1 MKFMSIDIETYSDID
16 INKAGVYRY
25 VDTDAF
31 KILLFAY
38 SVDGGPVQLI
48 DLTRG
53 DSIPKE
59 IVKALSDKSVT
70 KWAYNANFERVALSR
85 FLGMP
90 TGQYLDP
97 EGWKCSMVW
106 AATLGLPMG
115 LAKVGEVLALDKQKM
130 SEGRGL
136 IYKFCKPDKKTG
148 QRVMPEEFPED
159 WETFRRY
166 NIRDVET
173 EMGIQKM
180 ISPFPCSDELW
191 QEYWTD
197 QRINDRGVEVDLTL
211 AKNAVAMDAEISE
224 NLMEKMRSLTGIDN
238 PRSTSQLD
246 MWLREHGC
254 DMVSLGKKDVAQVI
268 EETDDPLI
276 RKVLSLR
283 LLIAKS
289 SVKKYTKMLDAT
301 CSDGRARGM
310 FQFYGAMRTGRFA
323 GRLLQ
328 LQNLPQNH
336 IENIELVR
344 ELARRGDLE
353 ALSVMFD
360 SVPDILSQLIRTA
373 FVAREG
379 SRFIVADFSAIEA
392 RVIAWLAGE
401 EWRMKA
407 FADGKDIYCASAS
420 AMFGVPVVKHGINGE
435 LRQKGKVAELACIAE
450 GQLVLTN
457 HGEKTI
463 ETVTTDDLVWDG
475 EQWVAHE
482 GVIYR
487 GIKEVM
493 TYEGLTATPDHLVY
507 VEGQKEPMDFRI
519 ATTRRAHL
527 IQTAARGAALW
538 LGEDHISREKME
550 RKIQPLLRA
559 DRMHRM
565 PRETM
570 DRAEQSNCGKI
581 ERLPELLTE
590 ESYTA
595 LARQETNSSQ
605 TEMHKSKGRQLQK
618 LRRQRDRVQVRVCH
632 RRGTIHSRKYGT
644 STQGIRTRS
653 YRYQWQLRARKSEIY
668 IAQREPSEQAL
679 NRSESLGPEILA
691 VQLQRSNTQAETRV
705 DQTADHSG
713 REESCQK
720 ETQVLATY
728 SGKTRVYDIRNAGP
742 HHRYTVS
749 GKLVHNCG
757 YGGSVGALK
766 AFGADKMG
774 LTETEM
780 QSIVDNWRASSPRIV
795 QLWWNVDRA
804 IKQTLEDGTT
814 HRTHGLMF
822 SLQKGILF
830 IRLPSGRSLA
840 YVKPRLIDGK
850 ITYEGVSSNKGW
862 ARLESYGPKFV
873 ENCLAEGTQVLTD
886 RGWIEIQNVTTKDA
900 LWDGEQWVSH
910 EGLINKGIQ
919 EVINIDGA
927 LMTPDHKVLT
937 QEGWKNAPS
946 CKGLKRYE
954 VKQPNSDRVRRV
966 EREEIPVEGKMRLWE
981 RVHHDCRA
989 FFRRK
994 AEILRL
1000 LERKANKHCKRN
1012 PQALQT
1018 PFIPCLAFNE
1028 GTLHGSYSSSLGQL
1042 WRQGNQSLRQMARI
1056 IREFLGGYV
1065 TNLPERANAGQNRR
1079 EWELHSRELQMG
1091 GLQNPVQ
1098 KQTSKYTDRY
1108 TLGQDNCERGCRSF
1122 RNRGH
1127 NAPLQNTAWLDDRYL
1142 VRKTGLKKQVY
1153 DLKNAGPNHRFT
1165 IKTEAGPMIVHN
1177 CVQAISRDLLLNAM
1191 KQVGPDARICMHIH
1205 DELVIEAD
1213 SSVKLDDIC
1222 KKMAQVPEWADGLL
1236 LRADG
1241 YETKFY
1247 LKD

>member
-1 MKFMSIDIETYSDID
+1 MRFMSIDIETYSDID

-53 DSIPKE
+53 DSLPKE
-59 IVKALSDKSVT
+59 IVKALSNKSVT

-148 QRVMPEEFPED
+148 LRVMPEEFPED

-197 QRINDRGVEVDLTL
+197 QQINDRGVEVDLTL
-211 AKNAVAMDAEISE
+211 ARNAVAMDAEISKK
-224 NLMEKMRSLTGIDN
+224 LMEKMRSLTGIDN

-283 LLIAKS
+283 LLISKS

-336 IENIELVR
+336 IENIGLVR

-407 FADGKDIYCASAS
+407 FAEGKDIYCASAS

-435 LRQKGKVAELACIAE
+435 LRQKGKVAELA
-450 GQLVLTN
+450 
-457 HGEKTI
+457 
-463 ETVTTDDLVWDG
+463 
-475 EQWVAHE
+475 
-482 GVIYR
+482 
-487 GIKEVM
+487 
-493 TYEGLTATPDHLVY
+493 
-507 VEGQKEPMDFRI
+507 
-519 ATTRRAHL
+519 
-527 IQTAARGAALW
+527 
-538 LGEDHISREKME
+538 
-550 RKIQPLLRA
+550 
-559 DRMHRM
+559 
-565 PRETM
+565 
-570 DRAEQSNCGKI
+570 
-581 ERLPELLTE
+581 
-590 ESYTA
+590 
-595 LARQETNSSQ
+595 
-605 TEMHKSKGRQLQK
+605 
-618 LRRQRDRVQVRVCH
+618 
-632 RRGTIHSRKYGT
+632 
-644 STQGIRTRS
+644 
-653 YRYQWQLRARKSEIY
+653 
-668 IAQREPSEQAL
+668 
-679 NRSESLGPEILA
+679 
-691 VQLQRSNTQAETRV
+691 
-705 DQTADHSG
+705 
-713 REESCQK
+713 
-720 ETQVLATY
+720 
-728 SGKTRVYDIRNAGP
+728 
-742 HHRYTVS
+742 
-749 GKLVHNCG
+749 CG

-873 ENCLAEGTQVLTD
+873 ENIT
-886 RGWIEIQNVTTKDA
+886 
-900 LWDGEQWVSH
+900 
-910 EGLINKGIQ
+910 
-919 EVINIDGA
+919 
-927 LMTPDHKVLT
+927 
-937 QEGWKNAPS
+937 
-946 CKGLKRYE
+946 
-954 VKQPNSDRVRRV
+954 
-966 EREEIPVEGKMRLWE
+966 
-981 RVHHDCRA
+981 
-989 FFRRK
+989 
-994 AEILRL
+994 
-1000 LERKANKHCKRN
+1000 
-1012 PQALQT
+1012 
-1018 PFIPCLAFNE
+1018 
-1028 GTLHGSYSSSLGQL
+1028 
-1042 WRQGNQSLRQMARI
+1042 
-1056 IREFLGGYV
+1056 
-1065 TNLPERANAGQNRR
+1065 
-1079 EWELHSRELQMG
+1079 
-1091 GLQNPVQ
+1091 
-1098 KQTSKYTDRY
+1098 
-1108 TLGQDNCERGCRSF
+1108 
-1122 RNRGH
+1122 
-1127 NAPLQNTAWLDDRYL
+1127 
-1142 VRKTGLKKQVY
+1142 
-1153 DLKNAGPNHRFT
+1153 
-1165 IKTEAGPMIVHN
+1165 
-1177 CVQAISRDLLLNAM
+1177 QAISRDLLLNAM
-1191 KQVGPDARICMHIH
+1191 KQVGPEARICMHIH

-1222 KKMAQVPEWADGLL
+1222 KKMAQVPEWAEGLL

>member
-1 MKFMSIDIETYSDID
+1 MRFMSIDIETYSDID
-16 INKAGVYRY
+16 INKSGVYRY

-191 QEYWTD
+191 HEYWTD
-197 QRINDRGVEVDLTL
+197 QRINDRGVEVELTL
-211 AKNAVAMDAEISE
+211 AKNAVAMDAEISK
-224 NLMEKMRSLTGIDN
+224 NLMEKMRALTGIDN

-246 MWLREHGC
+246 LWLREHGC

-283 LLIAKS
+283 LLISKS

-336 IENIELVR
+336 IENIGLVR

-401 EWRMKA
+401 DWRMKA
-407 FADGKDIYCASAS
+407 FAEGKDIYCASAS

-435 LRQKGKVAELACIAE
+435 LRQKGKVAELA
-450 GQLVLTN
+450 
-457 HGEKTI
+457 
-463 ETVTTDDLVWDG
+463 
-475 EQWVAHE
+475 
-482 GVIYR
+482 
-487 GIKEVM
+487 
-493 TYEGLTATPDHLVY
+493 
-507 VEGQKEPMDFRI
+507 
-519 ATTRRAHL
+519 
-527 IQTAARGAALW
+527 
-538 LGEDHISREKME
+538 
-550 RKIQPLLRA
+550 
-559 DRMHRM
+559 
-565 PRETM
+565 
-570 DRAEQSNCGKI
+570 
-581 ERLPELLTE
+581 
-590 ESYTA
+590 
-595 LARQETNSSQ
+595 
-605 TEMHKSKGRQLQK
+605 
-618 LRRQRDRVQVRVCH
+618 
-632 RRGTIHSRKYGT
+632 
-644 STQGIRTRS
+644 
-653 YRYQWQLRARKSEIY
+653 
-668 IAQREPSEQAL
+668 
-679 NRSESLGPEILA
+679 
-691 VQLQRSNTQAETRV
+691 
-705 DQTADHSG
+705 
-713 REESCQK
+713 
-720 ETQVLATY
+720 
-728 SGKTRVYDIRNAGP
+728 
-742 HHRYTVS
+742 
-749 GKLVHNCG
+749 CG

-795 QLWWNVDRA
+795 QLWWDVDRA

-873 ENCLAEGTQVLTD
+873 ENIT
-886 RGWIEIQNVTTKDA
+886 
-900 LWDGEQWVSH
+900 
-910 EGLINKGIQ
+910 
-919 EVINIDGA
+919 
-927 LMTPDHKVLT
+927 
-937 QEGWKNAPS
+937 
-946 CKGLKRYE
+946 
-954 VKQPNSDRVRRV
+954 
-966 EREEIPVEGKMRLWE
+966 
-981 RVHHDCRA
+981 
-989 FFRRK
+989 
-994 AEILRL
+994 
-1000 LERKANKHCKRN
+1000 
-1012 PQALQT
+1012 
-1018 PFIPCLAFNE
+1018 
-1028 GTLHGSYSSSLGQL
+1028 
-1042 WRQGNQSLRQMARI
+1042 
-1056 IREFLGGYV
+1056 
-1065 TNLPERANAGQNRR
+1065 
-1079 EWELHSRELQMG
+1079 
-1091 GLQNPVQ
+1091 
-1098 KQTSKYTDRY
+1098 
-1108 TLGQDNCERGCRSF
+1108 
-1122 RNRGH
+1122 
-1127 NAPLQNTAWLDDRYL
+1127 
-1142 VRKTGLKKQVY
+1142 
-1153 DLKNAGPNHRFT
+1153 
-1165 IKTEAGPMIVHN
+1165 
-1177 CVQAISRDLLLNAM
+1177 QAISRDLLLNAM
-1191 KQVGPDARICMHIH
+1191 KQVGPEARICMHIH

-1213 SSVKLDDIC
+1213 NSVKLDDIC
-1222 KKMAQVPEWADGLL
+1222 KKMAQVPEWAEGLL

>member
-1 MKFMSIDIETYSDID
+1 MRFMSIDIETYSDID

-53 DSIPKE
+53 DCIPKE

-115 LAKVGEVLALDKQKM
+115 LAKVGEVLDLDKKKM
-130 SEGRGL
+130 SEGRDL
-136 IYKFCKPDKKTG
+136 IRKFCIPDKKTG
-148 QRVMPEEFPED
+148 KRVMPEEFPED

-173 EMGIQKM
+173 EMGIQRR
-180 ISPFPCSDELW
+180 ISAFPCSDELW
-191 QEYWTD
+191 REYWID

-211 AKNAVAMDAEISE
+211 AKSAVEMSGVLSQDLKER
-224 NLMEKMRSLTGIDN
+224 MRDLTGLEN
-238 PRSTSQLD
+238 PNSTAQLD
-246 MWLREHGC
+246 LWLREHGV
-254 DMVSLGKKDVAQVI
+254 DMDSLGKKDVAAVI
-268 EETDDPLI
+268 DATDDPI
-276 RKVLSLR
+276 IKEVLQLR
-283 LLIAKS
+283 LQSAKS
-289 SVKKYTKMLDAT
+289 SVKKYETMLRAT

-336 IENIELVR
+336 IENIGLVR

-407 FADGKDIYCASAS
+407 FAEGKDIYCASAS

-457 HGEKTI
+457 HGEKPI

-475 EQWVAHE
+475 EQWVTHE
-482 GVIYR
+482 GVIYK
-487 GIKEVM
+487 GIRTVY
-493 TYEGLTATPDHLVY
+493 TYQGLTATLDHKVFLNDSSKPVMLQEAVAY
-507 VEGQKEPMDFRI
+507 RKDLKDATQEKKEIDKRKECSV
-519 ATTRRAHL
+519 ATA
-527 IQTAARGAALW
+527 
-538 LGEDHISREKME
+538 K
-550 RKIQPLLRA
+550 
-559 DRMHRM
+559 
-565 PRETM
+565 
-570 DRAEQSNCGKI
+570 
-581 ERLPELLTE
+581 
-590 ESYTA
+590 
-595 LARQETNSSQ
+595 
-605 TEMHKSKGRQLQK
+605 
-618 LRRQRDRVQVRVCH
+618 
-632 RRGTIHSRKYGT
+632 
-644 STQGIRTRS
+644 
-653 YRYQWQLRARKSEIY
+653 
-668 IAQREPSEQAL
+668 
-679 NRSESLGPEILA
+679 
-691 VQLQRSNTQAETRV
+691 
-705 DQTADHSG
+705 
-713 REESCQK
+713 
-720 ETQVLATY
+720 
-728 SGKTRVYDIRNAGP
+728 VYDIMNAGP

-873 ENCLAEGTQVLTD
+873 ENCLAEGTHVLTG

-910 EGLINKGIQ
+910 DGLINKGIQ

-937 QEGWKNAPS
+937 QEGWKNASS
-946 CKGLKRYE
+946 CEGLKRHE
-954 VKQPNSDRVRRV
+954 VKLPNSDRVRGV

-1000 LERKANKHCKRN
+1000 HERKANKHCKRN

-1098 KQTSKYTDRY
+1098 KQTRKYTDRY

-1153 DLKNAGPNHRFT
+1153 DLKNAGPNHCFT

-1177 CVQAISRDLLLNAM
+1177 CVQGISRDLLLNAM

-1222 KKMAQVPEWADGLL
+1222 QKMARVPEWAEGLL

>member
-1 MKFMSIDIETYSDID
+1 MRFMSIDIETYSDID

-59 IVKALSDKSVT
+59 IVKALSEKSIT

-97 EGWKCSMVW
+97 VGWKCSMVW

-148 QRVMPEEFPED
+148 LRVMPEEFPED

-197 QRINDRGVEVDLTL
+197 QQINDRGVEVDLTL
-211 AKNAVAMDAEISE
+211 ARNAVAMDAEISKK
-224 NLMEKMRSLTGIDN
+224 LMEKMRSLTGIDN

-283 LLIAKS
+283 LLISKS

-336 IENIELVR
+336 IENIGLVR
-344 ELARRGDLE
+344 ELARRGDLD

-407 FADGKDIYCASAS
+407 FAEGKDIYCASAS
-420 AMFGVPVVKHGINGE
+420 AMFGVPVVKHGVNGE

-457 HGEKTI
+457 HGEKPI
-463 ETVTTDDLVWDG
+463 ETVATDDLVWDG

-482 GVIYR
+482 GVIYK
-487 GIKEVM
+487 GIRTIY
-493 TYEGLTATPDHLVY
+493 TYQGLTATLDHQVFINGSSKPVMFQEAVAYRKDLKDATRKK
-507 VEGQKEPMDFRI
+507 KEIDKRKECSV
-519 ATTRRAHL
+519 ATA
-527 IQTAARGAALW
+527 
-538 LGEDHISREKME
+538 K
-550 RKIQPLLRA
+550 
-559 DRMHRM
+559 
-565 PRETM
+565 
-570 DRAEQSNCGKI
+570 
-581 ERLPELLTE
+581 
-590 ESYTA
+590 
-595 LARQETNSSQ
+595 
-605 TEMHKSKGRQLQK
+605 
-618 LRRQRDRVQVRVCH
+618 
-632 RRGTIHSRKYGT
+632 
-644 STQGIRTRS
+644 
-653 YRYQWQLRARKSEIY
+653 
-668 IAQREPSEQAL
+668 
-679 NRSESLGPEILA
+679 
-691 VQLQRSNTQAETRV
+691 
-705 DQTADHSG
+705 
-713 REESCQK
+713 
-720 ETQVLATY
+720 
-728 SGKTRVYDIRNAGP
+728 VYDIMNAGP
-742 HHRYTVS
+742 NHRYTVS

-766 AFGADKMG
+766 AFGAEKMG

-795 QLWWNVDRA
+795 QLWWDVDRA
-804 IKQTLEDGTT
+804 IRQTLEDGTT
-814 HRTHGLMF
+814 HTTHGLMF

-862 ARLESYGPKFV
+862 SRLESYGPKFV
-873 ENCLAEGTQVLTD
+873 ENCLAEGTRVLTD

-900 LWDGEQWVSH
+900 LWDGEQWVSN

-927 LMTPDHKVLT
+927 LMTPNHKVLT
-937 QEGWKNAPS
+937 QEGWKNAAT
-946 CKGLKRYE
+946 CEGLNRYE
-954 VKQPNSDRVRRV
+954 VRIPNSFELCRKECKRTLTDKS
-966 EREEIPVEGKMRLWE
+966 KMRLW
-981 RVHHDCRA
+981 
-989 FFRRK
+989 
-994 AEILRL
+994 
-1000 LERKANKHCKRN
+1000 KRN
-1012 PQALQT
+1012 YFEGIKL
-1018 PFIPCLAFNE
+1018 FIWPLEVVWMQKNRYDSSRDNYSWEETSSFIQNM
-1028 GTLHGSYSSSLGQL
+1028 GSHEKKMFKQKMQKLEKL
-1042 WRQGNQSLRQMARI
+1042 WRQGDQGLRQMVKFI
-1056 IREFLGGYV
+1056 SEFLGRYV
-1065 TNLPERANAGQNRR
+1065 FWIQERAVFRPHRCQR
-1079 EWELHSRELQMG
+1079 ELLSRELQMG
-1091 GLQNPVQ
+1091 GLQNPGQ
-1098 KQTSKYTDRY
+1098 KQEKLKIFKNPVGRYNTS
-1108 TLGQDNCERGCRSF
+1108 GSRGEIKDSSSHVTKK
-1122 RNRGH
+1122 NISAMARGYVIYK
-1127 NAPLQNTAWLDDRYL
+1127 AKSSKP
-1142 VRKTGLKKQVY
+1142 VY

-1165 IKTEAGPMIVHN
+1165 IRTEAGPMIVHN
-1177 CVQAISRDLLLNAM
+1177 CVQGISRDLLLNAM
-1191 KQVGPDARICMHIH
+1191 KQVGPEARICMHIH

-1222 KKMAQVPEWADGLL
+1222 KKMAQVPEWAEGLL

>member
-1 MKFMSIDIETYSDID
+1 MRFMSIDIETYSDID

-53 DSIPKE
+53 DCIPKE

-148 QRVMPEEFPED
+148 QRVLPEDFPED

-191 QEYWTD
+191 HEYWTD

-211 AKNAVAMDAEISE
+211 ARNAVAMDAEISK

-336 IENIELVR
+336 IENIGLVR
-344 ELARRGDLE
+344 ELARRGDID

-407 FADGKDIYCASAS
+407 FAEGKDIYCASAS

-435 LRQKGKVAELACIAE
+435 LRQKGKVAELA
-450 GQLVLTN
+450 
-457 HGEKTI
+457 
-463 ETVTTDDLVWDG
+463 
-475 EQWVAHE
+475 
-482 GVIYR
+482 
-487 GIKEVM
+487 
-493 TYEGLTATPDHLVY
+493 
-507 VEGQKEPMDFRI
+507 
-519 ATTRRAHL
+519 
-527 IQTAARGAALW
+527 
-538 LGEDHISREKME
+538 
-550 RKIQPLLRA
+550 
-559 DRMHRM
+559 
-565 PRETM
+565 
-570 DRAEQSNCGKI
+570 
-581 ERLPELLTE
+581 
-590 ESYTA
+590 
-595 LARQETNSSQ
+595 
-605 TEMHKSKGRQLQK
+605 
-618 LRRQRDRVQVRVCH
+618 
-632 RRGTIHSRKYGT
+632 
-644 STQGIRTRS
+644 
-653 YRYQWQLRARKSEIY
+653 
-668 IAQREPSEQAL
+668 
-679 NRSESLGPEILA
+679 
-691 VQLQRSNTQAETRV
+691 
-705 DQTADHSG
+705 
-713 REESCQK
+713 
-720 ETQVLATY
+720 
-728 SGKTRVYDIRNAGP
+728 
-742 HHRYTVS
+742 
-749 GKLVHNCG
+749 CG

-795 QLWWNVDRA
+795 QLWWDVDRA

-873 ENCLAEGTQVLTD
+873 ENIT
-886 RGWIEIQNVTTKDA
+886 
-900 LWDGEQWVSH
+900 
-910 EGLINKGIQ
+910 
-919 EVINIDGA
+919 
-927 LMTPDHKVLT
+927 
-937 QEGWKNAPS
+937 
-946 CKGLKRYE
+946 
-954 VKQPNSDRVRRV
+954 
-966 EREEIPVEGKMRLWE
+966 
-981 RVHHDCRA
+981 
-989 FFRRK
+989 
-994 AEILRL
+994 
-1000 LERKANKHCKRN
+1000 
-1012 PQALQT
+1012 
-1018 PFIPCLAFNE
+1018 
-1028 GTLHGSYSSSLGQL
+1028 
-1042 WRQGNQSLRQMARI
+1042 
-1056 IREFLGGYV
+1056 
-1065 TNLPERANAGQNRR
+1065 
-1079 EWELHSRELQMG
+1079 
-1091 GLQNPVQ
+1091 
-1098 KQTSKYTDRY
+1098 
-1108 TLGQDNCERGCRSF
+1108 
-1122 RNRGH
+1122 
-1127 NAPLQNTAWLDDRYL
+1127 
-1142 VRKTGLKKQVY
+1142 
-1153 DLKNAGPNHRFT
+1153 
-1165 IKTEAGPMIVHN
+1165 
-1177 CVQAISRDLLLNAM
+1177 QAISRDLLLNAM

-1222 KKMAQVPEWADGLL
+1222 QKMAQVPEWAEGLL

>member
-1 MKFMSIDIETYSDID
+1 MRFMSIDIETYSDID

-53 DSIPKE
+53 DCIPKE
-59 IVKALSDKSVT
+59 IVKALIDKSVT

-115 LAKVGEVLALDKQKM
+115 LAKVGEILTLDKQKM

-211 AKNAVAMDAEISE
+211 AKNAVAMDAEISK

-283 LLIAKS
+283 LLISKS

-336 IENIELVR
+336 IENIGLVR

-407 FADGKDIYCASAS
+407 FAEGKDIYCASAS

-435 LRQKGKVAELACIAE
+435 LRQKGKVAELA
-450 GQLVLTN
+450 
-457 HGEKTI
+457 
-463 ETVTTDDLVWDG
+463 
-475 EQWVAHE
+475 
-482 GVIYR
+482 
-487 GIKEVM
+487 
-493 TYEGLTATPDHLVY
+493 
-507 VEGQKEPMDFRI
+507 
-519 ATTRRAHL
+519 
-527 IQTAARGAALW
+527 
-538 LGEDHISREKME
+538 
-550 RKIQPLLRA
+550 
-559 DRMHRM
+559 
-565 PRETM
+565 
-570 DRAEQSNCGKI
+570 
-581 ERLPELLTE
+581 
-590 ESYTA
+590 
-595 LARQETNSSQ
+595 
-605 TEMHKSKGRQLQK
+605 
-618 LRRQRDRVQVRVCH
+618 
-632 RRGTIHSRKYGT
+632 
-644 STQGIRTRS
+644 
-653 YRYQWQLRARKSEIY
+653 
-668 IAQREPSEQAL
+668 
-679 NRSESLGPEILA
+679 
-691 VQLQRSNTQAETRV
+691 
-705 DQTADHSG
+705 
-713 REESCQK
+713 
-720 ETQVLATY
+720 
-728 SGKTRVYDIRNAGP
+728 
-742 HHRYTVS
+742 
-749 GKLVHNCG
+749 CG

-804 IKQTLEDGTT
+804 IKQTLEDGTA

-873 ENCLAEGTQVLTD
+873 ENIT
-886 RGWIEIQNVTTKDA
+886 
-900 LWDGEQWVSH
+900 
-910 EGLINKGIQ
+910 
-919 EVINIDGA
+919 
-927 LMTPDHKVLT
+927 
-937 QEGWKNAPS
+937 
-946 CKGLKRYE
+946 
-954 VKQPNSDRVRRV
+954 
-966 EREEIPVEGKMRLWE
+966 
-981 RVHHDCRA
+981 
-989 FFRRK
+989 
-994 AEILRL
+994 
-1000 LERKANKHCKRN
+1000 
-1012 PQALQT
+1012 
-1018 PFIPCLAFNE
+1018 
-1028 GTLHGSYSSSLGQL
+1028 
-1042 WRQGNQSLRQMARI
+1042 
-1056 IREFLGGYV
+1056 
-1065 TNLPERANAGQNRR
+1065 
-1079 EWELHSRELQMG
+1079 
-1091 GLQNPVQ
+1091 
-1098 KQTSKYTDRY
+1098 
-1108 TLGQDNCERGCRSF
+1108 
-1122 RNRGH
+1122 
-1127 NAPLQNTAWLDDRYL
+1127 
-1142 VRKTGLKKQVY
+1142 
-1153 DLKNAGPNHRFT
+1153 
-1165 IKTEAGPMIVHN
+1165 
-1177 CVQAISRDLLLNAM
+1177 QAISRDLLLNAM

-1222 KKMAQVPEWADGLL
+1222 QKMAQVPEWAEGLL

>member
-1 MKFMSIDIETYSDID
+1 MRFMSIDIETYSDID

-25 VDTDAF
+25 VDTDEF

-59 IVKALSDKSVT
+59 IVTALSDKSVT

-148 QRVMPEEFPED
+148 QRVMPAEFPED

-211 AKNAVAMDAEISE
+211 ARNAVAMDAEISKK
-224 NLMEKMRSLTGIDN
+224 LMEKMRSLTGIDN

-283 LLIAKS
+283 LLISKS

-336 IENIELVR
+336 IENIGLVR
-344 ELARRGDLE
+344 ELARRGDLD

-407 FADGKDIYCASAS
+407 FAEGKDIYCASAS
-420 AMFGVPVVKHGINGE
+420 AMFGVPVVKHGVNGE
-435 LRQKGKVAELACIAE
+435 LRQKGKVAELA
-450 GQLVLTN
+450 
-457 HGEKTI
+457 
-463 ETVTTDDLVWDG
+463 
-475 EQWVAHE
+475 
-482 GVIYR
+482 
-487 GIKEVM
+487 
-493 TYEGLTATPDHLVY
+493 
-507 VEGQKEPMDFRI
+507 
-519 ATTRRAHL
+519 
-527 IQTAARGAALW
+527 
-538 LGEDHISREKME
+538 
-550 RKIQPLLRA
+550 
-559 DRMHRM
+559 
-565 PRETM
+565 
-570 DRAEQSNCGKI
+570 
-581 ERLPELLTE
+581 
-590 ESYTA
+590 
-595 LARQETNSSQ
+595 
-605 TEMHKSKGRQLQK
+605 
-618 LRRQRDRVQVRVCH
+618 
-632 RRGTIHSRKYGT
+632 
-644 STQGIRTRS
+644 
-653 YRYQWQLRARKSEIY
+653 
-668 IAQREPSEQAL
+668 
-679 NRSESLGPEILA
+679 
-691 VQLQRSNTQAETRV
+691 
-705 DQTADHSG
+705 
-713 REESCQK
+713 
-720 ETQVLATY
+720 
-728 SGKTRVYDIRNAGP
+728 
-742 HHRYTVS
+742 
-749 GKLVHNCG
+749 CG

-873 ENCLAEGTQVLTD
+873 ENIT
-886 RGWIEIQNVTTKDA
+886 
-900 LWDGEQWVSH
+900 
-910 EGLINKGIQ
+910 
-919 EVINIDGA
+919 
-927 LMTPDHKVLT
+927 
-937 QEGWKNAPS
+937 
-946 CKGLKRYE
+946 
-954 VKQPNSDRVRRV
+954 
-966 EREEIPVEGKMRLWE
+966 
-981 RVHHDCRA
+981 
-989 FFRRK
+989 
-994 AEILRL
+994 
-1000 LERKANKHCKRN
+1000 
-1012 PQALQT
+1012 
-1018 PFIPCLAFNE
+1018 
-1028 GTLHGSYSSSLGQL
+1028 
-1042 WRQGNQSLRQMARI
+1042 
-1056 IREFLGGYV
+1056 
-1065 TNLPERANAGQNRR
+1065 
-1079 EWELHSRELQMG
+1079 
-1091 GLQNPVQ
+1091 
-1098 KQTSKYTDRY
+1098 
-1108 TLGQDNCERGCRSF
+1108 
-1122 RNRGH
+1122 
-1127 NAPLQNTAWLDDRYL
+1127 
-1142 VRKTGLKKQVY
+1142 
-1153 DLKNAGPNHRFT
+1153 
-1165 IKTEAGPMIVHN
+1165 
-1177 CVQAISRDLLLNAM
+1177 QAISRDLLLNAM
-1191 KQVGPDARICMHIH
+1191 KQVGPEARICMHIH

-1222 KKMAQVPEWADGLL
+1222 KKMAQVPEWAEGLL

>member
-1 MKFMSIDIETYSDID
+1 MRFISIDIESYSDID

-25 VDTDAF
+25 VDSPEF

-38 SVDGGPVQLI
+38 AVDGGEVQLV

-53 DSIPKE
+53 ERIPKE
-59 IVKALSDKSVT
+59 ILDALSNPSIT
-70 KWAYNANFERVALSR
+70 KWAYNANFERVALSA

-90 TGQYLDP
+90 TGTYLDP

-115 LAKVGEVLALDKQKM
+115 LEKVGEVLALDKQKM

-148 QRVMPEEFPED
+148 QRVMPDEFPED

-180 ISPFPCSDELW
+180 ISPFPCSEELW
-191 QEYWTD
+191 QEYWID

-211 AKNAVAMDAEISE
+211 AKSAVEMSGVLSQDLKAR
-224 NLMEKMRSLTGIDN
+224 MRDLTGLEN
-238 PRSTSQLD
+238 PNSTAQLD
-246 MWLREHGC
+246 LWLREHGV
-254 DMVSLGKKDVAQVI
+254 DMDSLGKKDVAAVI
-268 EETDDPLI
+268 GATYDPLI
-276 RKVLSLR
+276 KEVLQLR
-283 LLIAKS
+283 LQSAKS
-289 SVKKYTKMLDAT
+289 SVKKYETMLRAT

-336 IENIELVR
+336 IDNIGLVR

-401 EWRMKA
+401 QWRMDA
-407 FADGKDIYCASAS
+407 FAEGKDIYCASAS

-435 LRQKGKVAELACIAE
+435 LRQKGKVAELAC
-450 GQLVLTN
+450 
-457 HGEKTI
+457 
-463 ETVTTDDLVWDG
+463 
-475 EQWVAHE
+475 
-482 GVIYR
+482 
-487 GIKEVM
+487 
-493 TYEGLTATPDHLVY
+493 
-507 VEGQKEPMDFRI
+507 
-519 ATTRRAHL
+519 
-527 IQTAARGAALW
+527 
-538 LGEDHISREKME
+538 
-550 RKIQPLLRA
+550 
-559 DRMHRM
+559 
-565 PRETM
+565 
-570 DRAEQSNCGKI
+570 
-581 ERLPELLTE
+581 
-590 ESYTA
+590 
-595 LARQETNSSQ
+595 
-605 TEMHKSKGRQLQK
+605 
-618 LRRQRDRVQVRVCH
+618 
-632 RRGTIHSRKYGT
+632 
-644 STQGIRTRS
+644 
-653 YRYQWQLRARKSEIY
+653 
-668 IAQREPSEQAL
+668 
-679 NRSESLGPEILA
+679 
-691 VQLQRSNTQAETRV
+691 
-705 DQTADHSG
+705 
-713 REESCQK
+713 
-720 ETQVLATY
+720 
-728 SGKTRVYDIRNAGP
+728 
-742 HHRYTVS
+742 
-749 GKLVHNCG
+749 G

-774 LTETEM
+774 LTEPEM

-795 QLWWNVDRA
+795 QLWWDVDRA

-873 ENCLAEGTQVLTD
+873 ENC
-886 RGWIEIQNVTTKDA
+886 IQ
-900 LWDGEQWVSH
+900 G
-910 EGLINKGIQ
+910 
-919 EVINIDGA
+919 
-927 LMTPDHKVLT
+927 
-937 QEGWKNAPS
+937 
-946 CKGLKRYE
+946 
-954 VKQPNSDRVRRV
+954 
-966 EREEIPVEGKMRLWE
+966 
-981 RVHHDCRA
+981 
-989 FFRRK
+989 
-994 AEILRL
+994 
-1000 LERKANKHCKRN
+1000 
-1012 PQALQT
+1012 
-1018 PFIPCLAFNE
+1018 
-1028 GTLHGSYSSSLGQL
+1028 
-1042 WRQGNQSLRQMARI
+1042 
-1056 IREFLGGYV
+1056 
-1065 TNLPERANAGQNRR
+1065 
-1079 EWELHSRELQMG
+1079 
-1091 GLQNPVQ
+1091 
-1098 KQTSKYTDRY
+1098 
-1108 TLGQDNCERGCRSF
+1108 
-1122 RNRGH
+1122 
-1127 NAPLQNTAWLDDRYL
+1127 
-1142 VRKTGLKKQVY
+1142 
-1153 DLKNAGPNHRFT
+1153 
-1165 IKTEAGPMIVHN
+1165 
-1177 CVQAISRDLLLNAM
+1177 ISRDLLLNAM

-1213 SSVKLDDIC
+1213 KSVKLDDIC

>member
-1 MKFMSIDIETYSDID
+1 MRFMSIDIETYSDID

-53 DSIPKE
+53 DSIPNE

-97 EGWKCSMVW
+97 EGWKCSMAW

-211 AKNAVAMDAEISE
+211 AKNAVAMDAEISK

-283 LLIAKS
+283 LLISKS

-336 IENIELVR
+336 IENIGLVR

-401 EWRMKA
+401 DWRMKA
-407 FADGKDIYCASAS
+407 FAEGKDIYCASAS

-435 LRQKGKVAELACIAE
+435 LRQKGKVAELA
-450 GQLVLTN
+450 
-457 HGEKTI
+457 
-463 ETVTTDDLVWDG
+463 
-475 EQWVAHE
+475 
-482 GVIYR
+482 
-487 GIKEVM
+487 
-493 TYEGLTATPDHLVY
+493 
-507 VEGQKEPMDFRI
+507 
-519 ATTRRAHL
+519 
-527 IQTAARGAALW
+527 
-538 LGEDHISREKME
+538 
-550 RKIQPLLRA
+550 
-559 DRMHRM
+559 
-565 PRETM
+565 
-570 DRAEQSNCGKI
+570 
-581 ERLPELLTE
+581 
-590 ESYTA
+590 
-595 LARQETNSSQ
+595 
-605 TEMHKSKGRQLQK
+605 
-618 LRRQRDRVQVRVCH
+618 
-632 RRGTIHSRKYGT
+632 
-644 STQGIRTRS
+644 
-653 YRYQWQLRARKSEIY
+653 
-668 IAQREPSEQAL
+668 
-679 NRSESLGPEILA
+679 
-691 VQLQRSNTQAETRV
+691 
-705 DQTADHSG
+705 
-713 REESCQK
+713 
-720 ETQVLATY
+720 
-728 SGKTRVYDIRNAGP
+728 
-742 HHRYTVS
+742 
-749 GKLVHNCG
+749 CG

-873 ENCLAEGTQVLTD
+873 ENCLAEGTHVLTG

-954 VKQPNSDRVRRV
+954 VKLPNRDRVRRV
-966 EREEIPVEGKMRLWE
+966 EREEIPVEGKMRLWK

-1000 LERKANKHCKRN
+1000 YERKANKCSKRN

-1018 PFIPCLAFNE
+1018 PFIPCMALNE
-1028 GTLHGSYSSSLGQL
+1028 GTLHGSYSSGLDQL

-1108 TLGQDNCERGCRSF
+1108 TLGQDNRERGCRSF

-1177 CVQAISRDLLLNAM
+1177 CVQGISRDLLLNAM

-1222 KKMAQVPEWADGLL
+1222 QKMAQVPEWAEGLL

>member
-1 MKFMSIDIETYSDID
+1 MRFMSIDIETYSDID

-59 IVKALSDKSVT
+59 IVKALSDKSVA

-115 LAKVGEVLALDKQKM
+115 LAKVGEVLTLDKQKM

-148 QRVMPEEFPED
+148 QRVMPEAFPED

-180 ISPFPCSDELW
+180 ISPFLCSDELW

-211 AKNAVAMDAEISE
+211 ARNAVAMDAEISK
-224 NLMEKMRSLTGIDN
+224 NLMEKMRSLTCIDN

-246 MWLREHGC
+246 LWLREHGC

-283 LLIAKS
+283 LLISKS

-407 FADGKDIYCASAS
+407 FAEGKDIYCASAS

-435 LRQKGKVAELACIAE
+435 LRQKGKVAELA
-450 GQLVLTN
+450 
-457 HGEKTI
+457 
-463 ETVTTDDLVWDG
+463 
-475 EQWVAHE
+475 
-482 GVIYR
+482 
-487 GIKEVM
+487 
-493 TYEGLTATPDHLVY
+493 
-507 VEGQKEPMDFRI
+507 
-519 ATTRRAHL
+519 
-527 IQTAARGAALW
+527 
-538 LGEDHISREKME
+538 
-550 RKIQPLLRA
+550 
-559 DRMHRM
+559 
-565 PRETM
+565 
-570 DRAEQSNCGKI
+570 
-581 ERLPELLTE
+581 
-590 ESYTA
+590 
-595 LARQETNSSQ
+595 
-605 TEMHKSKGRQLQK
+605 
-618 LRRQRDRVQVRVCH
+618 
-632 RRGTIHSRKYGT
+632 
-644 STQGIRTRS
+644 
-653 YRYQWQLRARKSEIY
+653 
-668 IAQREPSEQAL
+668 
-679 NRSESLGPEILA
+679 
-691 VQLQRSNTQAETRV
+691 
-705 DQTADHSG
+705 
-713 REESCQK
+713 
-720 ETQVLATY
+720 
-728 SGKTRVYDIRNAGP
+728 
-742 HHRYTVS
+742 
-749 GKLVHNCG
+749 CG

-873 ENCLAEGTQVLTD
+873 ENCLSEGTQVLTD

-919 EVINIDGA
+919 EVISIDGV

-937 QEGWKNAPS
+937 KDGWKTASS
-946 CKGLKRYE
+946 CSGLEK
-954 VKQPNSDRVRRV
+954 
-966 EREEIPVEGKMRLWE
+966 
-981 RVHHDCRA
+981 
-989 FFRRK
+989 
-994 AEILRL
+994 
-1000 LERKANKHCKRN
+1000 
-1012 PQALQT
+1012 
-1018 PFIPCLAFNE
+1018 
-1028 GTLHGSYSSSLGQL
+1028 LG
-1042 WRQGNQSLRQMARI
+1042 
-1056 IREFLGGYV
+1056 
-1065 TNLPERANAGQNRR
+1065 
-1079 EWELHSRELQMG
+1079 
-1091 GLQNPVQ
+1091 
-1098 KQTSKYTDRY
+1098 
-1108 TLGQDNCERGCRSF
+1108 RG
-1122 RNRGH
+1122 
-1127 NAPLQNTAWLDDRYL
+1127 DRYL

-1177 CVQAISRDLLLNAM
+1177 CVQGISRDLLLNAM
-1191 KQVGPDARICMHIH
+1191 KQVGPEVRICMHIH

-1222 KKMAQVPEWADGLL
+1222 QKMAQVPEWAEGLL

>member
-1 MKFMSIDIETYSDID
+1 MRFMSIDIETYSDID

-25 VDTDAF
+25 VDTDEF

-59 IVKALSDKSVT
+59 IVTALSDKSVT

-148 QRVMPEEFPED
+148 QRVMPAEFPED

-211 AKNAVAMDAEISE
+211 ARNAVAMDAEISKK
-224 NLMEKMRSLTGIDN
+224 LMEKMRSLTGIDN

-283 LLIAKS
+283 LLISKS

-336 IENIELVR
+336 IENIGLVR

-407 FADGKDIYCASAS
+407 FAEGKDIYCASAS

-435 LRQKGKVAELACIAE
+435 LRQKGKVAELA
-450 GQLVLTN
+450 
-457 HGEKTI
+457 
-463 ETVTTDDLVWDG
+463 
-475 EQWVAHE
+475 
-482 GVIYR
+482 
-487 GIKEVM
+487 
-493 TYEGLTATPDHLVY
+493 
-507 VEGQKEPMDFRI
+507 
-519 ATTRRAHL
+519 
-527 IQTAARGAALW
+527 
-538 LGEDHISREKME
+538 
-550 RKIQPLLRA
+550 
-559 DRMHRM
+559 
-565 PRETM
+565 
-570 DRAEQSNCGKI
+570 
-581 ERLPELLTE
+581 
-590 ESYTA
+590 
-595 LARQETNSSQ
+595 
-605 TEMHKSKGRQLQK
+605 
-618 LRRQRDRVQVRVCH
+618 
-632 RRGTIHSRKYGT
+632 
-644 STQGIRTRS
+644 
-653 YRYQWQLRARKSEIY
+653 
-668 IAQREPSEQAL
+668 
-679 NRSESLGPEILA
+679 
-691 VQLQRSNTQAETRV
+691 
-705 DQTADHSG
+705 
-713 REESCQK
+713 
-720 ETQVLATY
+720 
-728 SGKTRVYDIRNAGP
+728 
-742 HHRYTVS
+742 
-749 GKLVHNCG
+749 CG

-795 QLWWNVDRA
+795 QLWWDVDRA
-804 IKQTLEDGTT
+804 IRQTLEDGTT
-814 HRTHGLMF
+814 HTTHGLML

-873 ENCLAEGTQVLTD
+873 ENCV
-886 RGWIEIQNVTTKDA
+886 
-900 LWDGEQWVSH
+900 
-910 EGLINKGIQ
+910 
-919 EVINIDGA
+919 
-927 LMTPDHKVLT
+927 
-937 QEGWKNAPS
+937 
-946 CKGLKRYE
+946 
-954 VKQPNSDRVRRV
+954 
-966 EREEIPVEGKMRLWE
+966 
-981 RVHHDCRA
+981 
-989 FFRRK
+989 
-994 AEILRL
+994 
-1000 LERKANKHCKRN
+1000 
-1012 PQALQT
+1012 
-1018 PFIPCLAFNE
+1018 
-1028 GTLHGSYSSSLGQL
+1028 
-1042 WRQGNQSLRQMARI
+1042 QG
-1056 IREFLGGYV
+1056 
-1065 TNLPERANAGQNRR
+1065 
-1079 EWELHSRELQMG
+1079 
-1091 GLQNPVQ
+1091 
-1098 KQTSKYTDRY
+1098 
-1108 TLGQDNCERGCRSF
+1108 
-1122 RNRGH
+1122 
-1127 NAPLQNTAWLDDRYL
+1127 
-1142 VRKTGLKKQVY
+1142 
-1153 DLKNAGPNHRFT
+1153 
-1165 IKTEAGPMIVHN
+1165 
-1177 CVQAISRDLLLNAM
+1177 ISRDLLLNAM

-1213 SSVKLDDIC
+1213 DSVKLDDIC
-1222 KKMAQVPEWADGLL
+1222 QKMAQVPEWAEGLL

>member
-53 DSIPKE
+53 DSIPNE

-148 QRVMPEEFPED
+148 QRVLPEDFPED

-191 QEYWTD
+191 HEYWTD

-211 AKNAVAMDAEISE
+211 AKNAVAMDAEISK

-336 IENIELVR
+336 IENIGLVR
-344 ELARRGDLE
+344 ELARRGDLD

-360 SVPDILSQLIRTA
+360 SVPDVLSQLIRTA

-407 FADGKDIYCASAS
+407 FAEGKDIYCASAS

-435 LRQKGKVAELACIAE
+435 LRQKGKVAELAC
-450 GQLVLTN
+450 
-457 HGEKTI
+457 
-463 ETVTTDDLVWDG
+463 
-475 EQWVAHE
+475 
-482 GVIYR
+482 
-487 GIKEVM
+487 
-493 TYEGLTATPDHLVY
+493 
-507 VEGQKEPMDFRI
+507 
-519 ATTRRAHL
+519 
-527 IQTAARGAALW
+527 
-538 LGEDHISREKME
+538 
-550 RKIQPLLRA
+550 
-559 DRMHRM
+559 
-565 PRETM
+565 
-570 DRAEQSNCGKI
+570 
-581 ERLPELLTE
+581 
-590 ESYTA
+590 
-595 LARQETNSSQ
+595 
-605 TEMHKSKGRQLQK
+605 
-618 LRRQRDRVQVRVCH
+618 
-632 RRGTIHSRKYGT
+632 
-644 STQGIRTRS
+644 
-653 YRYQWQLRARKSEIY
+653 
-668 IAQREPSEQAL
+668 
-679 NRSESLGPEILA
+679 
-691 VQLQRSNTQAETRV
+691 
-705 DQTADHSG
+705 
-713 REESCQK
+713 
-720 ETQVLATY
+720 
-728 SGKTRVYDIRNAGP
+728 
-742 HHRYTVS
+742 
-749 GKLVHNCG
+749 G

-774 LTETEM
+774 LTEPEM

-795 QLWWNVDRA
+795 QLWWDVDRA

-919 EVINIDGA
+919 EVISIDGA

-937 QEGWKNAPS
+937 KEGWKTASS
-946 CKGLKRYE
+946 CSGLEK
-954 VKQPNSDRVRRV
+954 
-966 EREEIPVEGKMRLWE
+966 
-981 RVHHDCRA
+981 
-989 FFRRK
+989 
-994 AEILRL
+994 
-1000 LERKANKHCKRN
+1000 
-1012 PQALQT
+1012 
-1018 PFIPCLAFNE
+1018 
-1028 GTLHGSYSSSLGQL
+1028 LG
-1042 WRQGNQSLRQMARI
+1042 
-1056 IREFLGGYV
+1056 
-1065 TNLPERANAGQNRR
+1065 
-1079 EWELHSRELQMG
+1079 MG
-1091 GLQNPVQ
+1091 DQ
-1098 KQTSKYTDRY
+1098 
-1108 TLGQDNCERGCRSF
+1108 
-1122 RNRGH
+1122 
-1127 NAPLQNTAWLDDRYL
+1127 YL

-1165 IKTEAGPMIVHN
+1165 IRTEAGPMIVHN
-1177 CVQAISRDLLLNAM
+1177 CVQGISRDLLLNAM
-1191 KQVGPDARICMHIH
+1191 KQVGPEARICMHIH

-1213 SSVKLDDIC
+1213 DSVKLDDIC
-1222 KKMAQVPEWADGLL
+1222 KKMAQVPEWAEGLL

>member
-1 MKFMSIDIETYSDID
+1 MSIDIETYSDID

-38 SVDGGPVQLI
+38 SVDGGPVQLV

-59 IVKALSDKSVT
+59 IVKALSEKSIT

-97 EGWKCSMVW
+97 VGWKCSMVW

-148 QRVMPEEFPED
+148 LRVMPEEFPED

-166 NIRDVET
+166 NIKDVET

-197 QRINDRGVEVDLTL
+197 QQINDRGVEVDLTL
-211 AKNAVAMDAEISE
+211 ARNAVAMDAEISE

-238 PRSTSQLD
+238 PISTSQLD

-283 LLIAKS
+283 LLISKS

-310 FQFYGAMRTGRFA
+310 FQFYGALRTGRFA

-336 IENIELVR
+336 IENIGLVR

-401 EWRMKA
+401 DWRMKA
-407 FADGKDIYCASAS
+407 FAEGKDIYCASAS

-435 LRQKGKVAELACIAE
+435 LRQKGKVAELA
-450 GQLVLTN
+450 
-457 HGEKTI
+457 
-463 ETVTTDDLVWDG
+463 
-475 EQWVAHE
+475 
-482 GVIYR
+482 
-487 GIKEVM
+487 
-493 TYEGLTATPDHLVY
+493 
-507 VEGQKEPMDFRI
+507 
-519 ATTRRAHL
+519 
-527 IQTAARGAALW
+527 
-538 LGEDHISREKME
+538 
-550 RKIQPLLRA
+550 
-559 DRMHRM
+559 
-565 PRETM
+565 
-570 DRAEQSNCGKI
+570 
-581 ERLPELLTE
+581 
-590 ESYTA
+590 
-595 LARQETNSSQ
+595 
-605 TEMHKSKGRQLQK
+605 
-618 LRRQRDRVQVRVCH
+618 
-632 RRGTIHSRKYGT
+632 
-644 STQGIRTRS
+644 
-653 YRYQWQLRARKSEIY
+653 
-668 IAQREPSEQAL
+668 
-679 NRSESLGPEILA
+679 
-691 VQLQRSNTQAETRV
+691 
-705 DQTADHSG
+705 
-713 REESCQK
+713 
-720 ETQVLATY
+720 
-728 SGKTRVYDIRNAGP
+728 
-742 HHRYTVS
+742 
-749 GKLVHNCG
+749 CG

-873 ENCLAEGTQVLTD
+873 ENIT
-886 RGWIEIQNVTTKDA
+886 
-900 LWDGEQWVSH
+900 
-910 EGLINKGIQ
+910 
-919 EVINIDGA
+919 
-927 LMTPDHKVLT
+927 
-937 QEGWKNAPS
+937 
-946 CKGLKRYE
+946 
-954 VKQPNSDRVRRV
+954 
-966 EREEIPVEGKMRLWE
+966 
-981 RVHHDCRA
+981 
-989 FFRRK
+989 
-994 AEILRL
+994 
-1000 LERKANKHCKRN
+1000 
-1012 PQALQT
+1012 
-1018 PFIPCLAFNE
+1018 
-1028 GTLHGSYSSSLGQL
+1028 
-1042 WRQGNQSLRQMARI
+1042 
-1056 IREFLGGYV
+1056 
-1065 TNLPERANAGQNRR
+1065 
-1079 EWELHSRELQMG
+1079 
-1091 GLQNPVQ
+1091 
-1098 KQTSKYTDRY
+1098 
-1108 TLGQDNCERGCRSF
+1108 
-1122 RNRGH
+1122 
-1127 NAPLQNTAWLDDRYL
+1127 
-1142 VRKTGLKKQVY
+1142 
-1153 DLKNAGPNHRFT
+1153 
-1165 IKTEAGPMIVHN
+1165 
-1177 CVQAISRDLLLNAM
+1177 QAISRDLLLNAM

-1222 KKMAQVPEWADGLL
+1222 QKMAQVPEWAEGLL

>member
-1 MKFMSIDIETYSDID
+1 MKFMSIDIESYSDID

-90 TGQYLDP
+90 IGQYLDP

-115 LAKVGEVLALDKQKM
+115 LAKVGEVLSLDKQKM
-130 SEGRGL
+130 AEGRGL

-191 QEYWTD
+191 HEYWTD

-224 NLMEKMRSLTGIDN
+224 KLMEKMRALTGIDN

-283 LLIAKS
+283 LLISKS

-344 ELARRGDLE
+344 ELARRGDLD

-407 FADGKDIYCASAS
+407 FAEGKDIYCASAS
-420 AMFGVPVVKHGINGE
+420 AMFGVPVVKHGVNGE
-435 LRQKGKVAELACIAE
+435 LRQKGKVAELA
-450 GQLVLTN
+450 
-457 HGEKTI
+457 
-463 ETVTTDDLVWDG
+463 
-475 EQWVAHE
+475 
-482 GVIYR
+482 
-487 GIKEVM
+487 
-493 TYEGLTATPDHLVY
+493 
-507 VEGQKEPMDFRI
+507 
-519 ATTRRAHL
+519 
-527 IQTAARGAALW
+527 
-538 LGEDHISREKME
+538 
-550 RKIQPLLRA
+550 
-559 DRMHRM
+559 
-565 PRETM
+565 
-570 DRAEQSNCGKI
+570 
-581 ERLPELLTE
+581 
-590 ESYTA
+590 
-595 LARQETNSSQ
+595 
-605 TEMHKSKGRQLQK
+605 
-618 LRRQRDRVQVRVCH
+618 
-632 RRGTIHSRKYGT
+632 
-644 STQGIRTRS
+644 
-653 YRYQWQLRARKSEIY
+653 
-668 IAQREPSEQAL
+668 
-679 NRSESLGPEILA
+679 
-691 VQLQRSNTQAETRV
+691 
-705 DQTADHSG
+705 
-713 REESCQK
+713 
-720 ETQVLATY
+720 
-728 SGKTRVYDIRNAGP
+728 
-742 HHRYTVS
+742 
-749 GKLVHNCG
+749 CG

-774 LTETEM
+774 LTEPEM

-795 QLWWNVDRA
+795 QLWWDVDRA

-862 ARLESYGPKFV
+862 SRLESYGPKFV
-873 ENCLAEGTQVLTD
+873 ENC
-886 RGWIEIQNVTTKDA
+886 IQ
-900 LWDGEQWVSH
+900 G
-910 EGLINKGIQ
+910 
-919 EVINIDGA
+919 
-927 LMTPDHKVLT
+927 
-937 QEGWKNAPS
+937 
-946 CKGLKRYE
+946 
-954 VKQPNSDRVRRV
+954 
-966 EREEIPVEGKMRLWE
+966 
-981 RVHHDCRA
+981 
-989 FFRRK
+989 
-994 AEILRL
+994 
-1000 LERKANKHCKRN
+1000 
-1012 PQALQT
+1012 
-1018 PFIPCLAFNE
+1018 
-1028 GTLHGSYSSSLGQL
+1028 
-1042 WRQGNQSLRQMARI
+1042 
-1056 IREFLGGYV
+1056 
-1065 TNLPERANAGQNRR
+1065 
-1079 EWELHSRELQMG
+1079 
-1091 GLQNPVQ
+1091 
-1098 KQTSKYTDRY
+1098 
-1108 TLGQDNCERGCRSF
+1108 
-1122 RNRGH
+1122 
-1127 NAPLQNTAWLDDRYL
+1127 
-1142 VRKTGLKKQVY
+1142 
-1153 DLKNAGPNHRFT
+1153 
-1165 IKTEAGPMIVHN
+1165 
-1177 CVQAISRDLLLNAM
+1177 ISRDLLLNAM

-1222 KKMAQVPEWADGLL
+1222 QKMAQVPEWAEGLL

>member
-1 MKFMSIDIETYSDID
+1 MRFMSIDIETYSDID

-97 EGWKCSMVW
+97 EDWKCSMVW

-115 LAKVGEVLALDKQKM
+115 LAKVGEVLTLDKQKM

-148 QRVMPEEFPED
+148 QRVMPEAFPED

-211 AKNAVAMDAEISE
+211 ARNAVAMDAEISK
-224 NLMEKMRSLTGIDN
+224 NLMEKMRSLTCIDN

-246 MWLREHGC
+246 LWLREHGC

-283 LLIAKS
+283 LLISKS

-379 SRFIVADFSAIEA
+379 SIFIVADFSAIEA

-407 FADGKDIYCASAS
+407 FAEGKDIYCASAS

-435 LRQKGKVAELACIAE
+435 LRQKGKVAELA
-450 GQLVLTN
+450 
-457 HGEKTI
+457 
-463 ETVTTDDLVWDG
+463 
-475 EQWVAHE
+475 
-482 GVIYR
+482 
-487 GIKEVM
+487 
-493 TYEGLTATPDHLVY
+493 
-507 VEGQKEPMDFRI
+507 
-519 ATTRRAHL
+519 
-527 IQTAARGAALW
+527 
-538 LGEDHISREKME
+538 
-550 RKIQPLLRA
+550 
-559 DRMHRM
+559 
-565 PRETM
+565 
-570 DRAEQSNCGKI
+570 
-581 ERLPELLTE
+581 
-590 ESYTA
+590 
-595 LARQETNSSQ
+595 
-605 TEMHKSKGRQLQK
+605 
-618 LRRQRDRVQVRVCH
+618 
-632 RRGTIHSRKYGT
+632 
-644 STQGIRTRS
+644 
-653 YRYQWQLRARKSEIY
+653 
-668 IAQREPSEQAL
+668 
-679 NRSESLGPEILA
+679 
-691 VQLQRSNTQAETRV
+691 
-705 DQTADHSG
+705 
-713 REESCQK
+713 
-720 ETQVLATY
+720 
-728 SGKTRVYDIRNAGP
+728 
-742 HHRYTVS
+742 
-749 GKLVHNCG
+749 CG

-873 ENCLAEGTQVLTD
+873 ENCLSEGTQVLTD

-919 EVINIDGA
+919 EVISIDGV

-937 QEGWKNAPS
+937 KDGWKTASS
-946 CKGLKRYE
+946 CSGLEK
-954 VKQPNSDRVRRV
+954 
-966 EREEIPVEGKMRLWE
+966 
-981 RVHHDCRA
+981 
-989 FFRRK
+989 
-994 AEILRL
+994 
-1000 LERKANKHCKRN
+1000 
-1012 PQALQT
+1012 
-1018 PFIPCLAFNE
+1018 
-1028 GTLHGSYSSSLGQL
+1028 LG
-1042 WRQGNQSLRQMARI
+1042 
-1056 IREFLGGYV
+1056 
-1065 TNLPERANAGQNRR
+1065 
-1079 EWELHSRELQMG
+1079 
-1091 GLQNPVQ
+1091 
-1098 KQTSKYTDRY
+1098 
-1108 TLGQDNCERGCRSF
+1108 RG
-1122 RNRGH
+1122 
-1127 NAPLQNTAWLDDRYL
+1127 DRYL

-1177 CVQAISRDLLLNAM
+1177 CVQGISRDLLLNAM
-1191 KQVGPDARICMHIH
+1191 KQVGPEVRICMHIH

-1222 KKMAQVPEWADGLL
+1222 QKMAQVPEWAEGLL

>member
-1 MKFMSIDIETYSDID
+1 MRFMSIDIETYSDID

-38 SVDGGPVQLI
+38 SVDGGPIQLI

-53 DSIPKE
+53 DCIPKE
-59 IVKALSDKSVT
+59 IVKALIDKSVT

-148 QRVMPEEFPED
+148 QRVLPEDFPED

-191 QEYWTD
+191 HEYWTD

-211 AKNAVAMDAEISE
+211 ARNAVAMDAEISK

-238 PRSTSQLD
+238 PRSTSQLG

-283 LLIAKS
+283 LLISKS

-336 IENIELVR
+336 IENIGLVR

-407 FADGKDIYCASAS
+407 FAEGKDIYCASAS

-435 LRQKGKVAELACIAE
+435 LRQKGKVAELA
-450 GQLVLTN
+450 
-457 HGEKTI
+457 
-463 ETVTTDDLVWDG
+463 
-475 EQWVAHE
+475 
-482 GVIYR
+482 
-487 GIKEVM
+487 
-493 TYEGLTATPDHLVY
+493 
-507 VEGQKEPMDFRI
+507 
-519 ATTRRAHL
+519 
-527 IQTAARGAALW
+527 
-538 LGEDHISREKME
+538 
-550 RKIQPLLRA
+550 
-559 DRMHRM
+559 
-565 PRETM
+565 
-570 DRAEQSNCGKI
+570 
-581 ERLPELLTE
+581 
-590 ESYTA
+590 
-595 LARQETNSSQ
+595 
-605 TEMHKSKGRQLQK
+605 
-618 LRRQRDRVQVRVCH
+618 
-632 RRGTIHSRKYGT
+632 
-644 STQGIRTRS
+644 
-653 YRYQWQLRARKSEIY
+653 
-668 IAQREPSEQAL
+668 
-679 NRSESLGPEILA
+679 
-691 VQLQRSNTQAETRV
+691 
-705 DQTADHSG
+705 
-713 REESCQK
+713 
-720 ETQVLATY
+720 
-728 SGKTRVYDIRNAGP
+728 
-742 HHRYTVS
+742 
-749 GKLVHNCG
+749 CG

-873 ENCLAEGTQVLTD
+873 ENIT
-886 RGWIEIQNVTTKDA
+886 
-900 LWDGEQWVSH
+900 
-910 EGLINKGIQ
+910 
-919 EVINIDGA
+919 
-927 LMTPDHKVLT
+927 
-937 QEGWKNAPS
+937 
-946 CKGLKRYE
+946 
-954 VKQPNSDRVRRV
+954 
-966 EREEIPVEGKMRLWE
+966 
-981 RVHHDCRA
+981 
-989 FFRRK
+989 
-994 AEILRL
+994 
-1000 LERKANKHCKRN
+1000 
-1012 PQALQT
+1012 
-1018 PFIPCLAFNE
+1018 
-1028 GTLHGSYSSSLGQL
+1028 
-1042 WRQGNQSLRQMARI
+1042 
-1056 IREFLGGYV
+1056 
-1065 TNLPERANAGQNRR
+1065 
-1079 EWELHSRELQMG
+1079 
-1091 GLQNPVQ
+1091 
-1098 KQTSKYTDRY
+1098 
-1108 TLGQDNCERGCRSF
+1108 
-1122 RNRGH
+1122 
-1127 NAPLQNTAWLDDRYL
+1127 
-1142 VRKTGLKKQVY
+1142 
-1153 DLKNAGPNHRFT
+1153 
-1165 IKTEAGPMIVHN
+1165 
-1177 CVQAISRDLLLNAM
+1177 QAISRDLLLNAM

-1222 KKMAQVPEWADGLL
+1222 QKMAQVPEWAEGLL

>member
-1 MKFMSIDIETYSDID
+1 MRFMSIDIETYSDID

-59 IVKALSDKSVT
+59 IVKALSDKSVA

-115 LAKVGEVLALDKQKM
+115 LAKVGEVLTLDKQKM

-148 QRVMPEEFPED
+148 QRVMPEAFPED

-211 AKNAVAMDAEISE
+211 ARNAVAMDAEISK
-224 NLMEKMRSLTGIDN
+224 NLMEKMRSLTCIDN
-238 PRSTSQLD
+238 PRSTSQLNL
-246 MWLREHGC
+246 WLGEHGC

-283 LLIAKS
+283 LLISKS

-407 FADGKDIYCASAS
+407 FAEGKDIYCASAS

-435 LRQKGKVAELACIAE
+435 LRQKGKVAELA
-450 GQLVLTN
+450 
-457 HGEKTI
+457 
-463 ETVTTDDLVWDG
+463 
-475 EQWVAHE
+475 
-482 GVIYR
+482 
-487 GIKEVM
+487 
-493 TYEGLTATPDHLVY
+493 
-507 VEGQKEPMDFRI
+507 
-519 ATTRRAHL
+519 
-527 IQTAARGAALW
+527 
-538 LGEDHISREKME
+538 
-550 RKIQPLLRA
+550 
-559 DRMHRM
+559 
-565 PRETM
+565 
-570 DRAEQSNCGKI
+570 
-581 ERLPELLTE
+581 
-590 ESYTA
+590 
-595 LARQETNSSQ
+595 
-605 TEMHKSKGRQLQK
+605 
-618 LRRQRDRVQVRVCH
+618 
-632 RRGTIHSRKYGT
+632 
-644 STQGIRTRS
+644 
-653 YRYQWQLRARKSEIY
+653 
-668 IAQREPSEQAL
+668 
-679 NRSESLGPEILA
+679 
-691 VQLQRSNTQAETRV
+691 
-705 DQTADHSG
+705 
-713 REESCQK
+713 
-720 ETQVLATY
+720 
-728 SGKTRVYDIRNAGP
+728 
-742 HHRYTVS
+742 
-749 GKLVHNCG
+749 CG

-850 ITYEGVSSNKGW
+850 ITYEGVSSNKDW

-873 ENCLAEGTQVLTD
+873 ENCLSEGTQVLTD

-919 EVINIDGA
+919 EVISIDGV

-937 QEGWKNAPS
+937 KDGWKTASS
-946 CKGLKRYE
+946 CSGLEK
-954 VKQPNSDRVRRV
+954 
-966 EREEIPVEGKMRLWE
+966 
-981 RVHHDCRA
+981 
-989 FFRRK
+989 
-994 AEILRL
+994 
-1000 LERKANKHCKRN
+1000 
-1012 PQALQT
+1012 
-1018 PFIPCLAFNE
+1018 
-1028 GTLHGSYSSSLGQL
+1028 LG
-1042 WRQGNQSLRQMARI
+1042 
-1056 IREFLGGYV
+1056 
-1065 TNLPERANAGQNRR
+1065 
-1079 EWELHSRELQMG
+1079 
-1091 GLQNPVQ
+1091 
-1098 KQTSKYTDRY
+1098 
-1108 TLGQDNCERGCRSF
+1108 RG
-1122 RNRGH
+1122 
-1127 NAPLQNTAWLDDRYL
+1127 DRYL

-1177 CVQAISRDLLLNAM
+1177 CVQGISRDLLLNAM
-1191 KQVGPDARICMHIH
+1191 KQVGPEVRICMHIH

-1222 KKMAQVPEWADGLL
+1222 QKMAQVPEWAEGLL

>member
-1 MKFMSIDIETYSDID
+1 MKFMSIDIESYSDID

-115 LAKVGEVLALDKQKM
+115 LAKVGEVLSLDKQKM
-130 SEGRGL
+130 SEGRWL

-148 QRVMPEEFPED
+148 QRVKPEEFPED

-211 AKNAVAMDAEISE
+211 ARNAVAMDAEISE
-224 NLMEKMRSLTGIDN
+224 NLMEKMRALTGIDN

-254 DMVSLGKKDVAQVI
+254 AMVSLVKKDVAQVI
-268 EETDDPLI
+268 EETDNPLI

-283 LLIAKS
+283 LLISKS

-336 IENIELVR
+336 IENIGLVR
-344 ELARRGDLE
+344 ELARRGDLD

-401 EWRMKA
+401 GWRMKA
-407 FADGKDIYCASAS
+407 FAEGKDIYCASAS

-457 HGEKTI
+457 HGEKPI

-475 EQWVAHE
+475 EQWVVHE
-482 GVIYR
+482 GVIYKGKR
-487 GIKEVM
+487 TVY
-493 TYEGLTATPDHLVY
+493 TYQGLTATLDHKVFLNDSSKPVMLQEAMAY
-507 VEGQKEPMDFRI
+507 RKDLKDATQEKKEIDKRKECSV
-519 ATTRRAHL
+519 ATA
-527 IQTAARGAALW
+527 
-538 LGEDHISREKME
+538 K
-550 RKIQPLLRA
+550 
-559 DRMHRM
+559 
-565 PRETM
+565 
-570 DRAEQSNCGKI
+570 
-581 ERLPELLTE
+581 
-590 ESYTA
+590 
-595 LARQETNSSQ
+595 
-605 TEMHKSKGRQLQK
+605 
-618 LRRQRDRVQVRVCH
+618 
-632 RRGTIHSRKYGT
+632 
-644 STQGIRTRS
+644 
-653 YRYQWQLRARKSEIY
+653 
-668 IAQREPSEQAL
+668 
-679 NRSESLGPEILA
+679 
-691 VQLQRSNTQAETRV
+691 
-705 DQTADHSG
+705 
-713 REESCQK
+713 
-720 ETQVLATY
+720 
-728 SGKTRVYDIRNAGP
+728 VYDVMNAGP

-1091 GLQNPVQ
+1091 
-1098 KQTSKYTDRY
+1098 
-1108 TLGQDNCERGCRSF
+1108 
-1122 RNRGH
+1122 
-1127 NAPLQNTAWLDDRYL
+1127 
-1142 VRKTGLKKQVY
+1142 
-1153 DLKNAGPNHRFT
+1153 
-1165 IKTEAGPMIVHN
+1165 
-1177 CVQAISRDLLLNAM
+1177 
-1191 KQVGPDARICMHIH
+1191 
-1205 DELVIEAD
+1205 
-1213 SSVKLDDIC
+1213 
-1222 KKMAQVPEWADGLL
+1222 
-1236 LRADG
+1236 
-1241 YETKFY
+1241 
-1247 LKD
+1247 

>member
-1 MKFMSIDIETYSDID
+1 MRFMSIDIETYSDID

-59 IVKALSDKSVT
+59 IVKALSEKSIT

-97 EGWKCSMVW
+97 VGWKCSMVW

-148 QRVMPEEFPED
+148 LRVMPEEFPED

-197 QRINDRGVEVDLTL
+197 QQINDRGVEVDLTL
-211 AKNAVAMDAEISE
+211 ARNAVAMDAEISKK
-224 NLMEKMRSLTGIDN
+224 LMEKMRSLTGIDN

-283 LLIAKS
+283 LLISKS

-310 FQFYGAMRTGRFA
+310 FQFYGAVRTGRFA

-336 IENIELVR
+336 IENIGLVR

-373 FVAREG
+373 FVARGG

-407 FADGKDIYCASAS
+407 FAEGKDIYCASAS

-435 LRQKGKVAELACIAE
+435 LRQKGKVAELA
-450 GQLVLTN
+450 
-457 HGEKTI
+457 
-463 ETVTTDDLVWDG
+463 
-475 EQWVAHE
+475 
-482 GVIYR
+482 
-487 GIKEVM
+487 
-493 TYEGLTATPDHLVY
+493 
-507 VEGQKEPMDFRI
+507 
-519 ATTRRAHL
+519 
-527 IQTAARGAALW
+527 
-538 LGEDHISREKME
+538 
-550 RKIQPLLRA
+550 
-559 DRMHRM
+559 
-565 PRETM
+565 
-570 DRAEQSNCGKI
+570 
-581 ERLPELLTE
+581 
-590 ESYTA
+590 
-595 LARQETNSSQ
+595 
-605 TEMHKSKGRQLQK
+605 
-618 LRRQRDRVQVRVCH
+618 
-632 RRGTIHSRKYGT
+632 
-644 STQGIRTRS
+644 
-653 YRYQWQLRARKSEIY
+653 
-668 IAQREPSEQAL
+668 
-679 NRSESLGPEILA
+679 
-691 VQLQRSNTQAETRV
+691 
-705 DQTADHSG
+705 
-713 REESCQK
+713 
-720 ETQVLATY
+720 
-728 SGKTRVYDIRNAGP
+728 
-742 HHRYTVS
+742 
-749 GKLVHNCG
+749 CG

-795 QLWWNVDRA
+795 QLWWDVDRA
-804 IKQTLEDGTT
+804 IRQTLEDGTT
-814 HRTHGLMF
+814 HTTHGLMF

-862 ARLESYGPKFV
+862 SRLESYGPKFV
-873 ENCLAEGTQVLTD
+873 ENIT
-886 RGWIEIQNVTTKDA
+886 
-900 LWDGEQWVSH
+900 
-910 EGLINKGIQ
+910 
-919 EVINIDGA
+919 
-927 LMTPDHKVLT
+927 
-937 QEGWKNAPS
+937 
-946 CKGLKRYE
+946 
-954 VKQPNSDRVRRV
+954 
-966 EREEIPVEGKMRLWE
+966 
-981 RVHHDCRA
+981 
-989 FFRRK
+989 
-994 AEILRL
+994 
-1000 LERKANKHCKRN
+1000 
-1012 PQALQT
+1012 
-1018 PFIPCLAFNE
+1018 
-1028 GTLHGSYSSSLGQL
+1028 
-1042 WRQGNQSLRQMARI
+1042 
-1056 IREFLGGYV
+1056 
-1065 TNLPERANAGQNRR
+1065 
-1079 EWELHSRELQMG
+1079 
-1091 GLQNPVQ
+1091 
-1098 KQTSKYTDRY
+1098 
-1108 TLGQDNCERGCRSF
+1108 
-1122 RNRGH
+1122 
-1127 NAPLQNTAWLDDRYL
+1127 
-1142 VRKTGLKKQVY
+1142 
-1153 DLKNAGPNHRFT
+1153 
-1165 IKTEAGPMIVHN
+1165 
-1177 CVQAISRDLLLNAM
+1177 QAISRDLLLNAM

-1222 KKMAQVPEWADGLL
+1222 EKMAQVPAWADGLL

>member
-25 VDTDAF
+25 VDTDEF

-53 DSIPKE
+53 DSIPKR
-59 IVKALSDKSVT
+59 IVTALSDKSVT

-148 QRVMPEEFPED
+148 QRVMPAEFPED

-211 AKNAVAMDAEISE
+211 ARNAVAMDAEISKK
-224 NLMEKMRSLTGIDN
+224 LMEKMRSLTGIDN

-268 EETDDPLI
+268 KETDDPLI

-283 LLIAKS
+283 LLISKS

-336 IENIELVR
+336 IENIGLAR

-353 ALSVMFD
+353 ALSVLFV

-407 FADGKDIYCASAS
+407 FAEGKDIYCASAS
-420 AMFGVPVVKHGINGE
+420 AMFGVPVVKHGVNGE
-435 LRQKGKVAELACIAE
+435 LRQKGKVAELA
-450 GQLVLTN
+450 
-457 HGEKTI
+457 
-463 ETVTTDDLVWDG
+463 
-475 EQWVAHE
+475 
-482 GVIYR
+482 
-487 GIKEVM
+487 
-493 TYEGLTATPDHLVY
+493 
-507 VEGQKEPMDFRI
+507 
-519 ATTRRAHL
+519 
-527 IQTAARGAALW
+527 
-538 LGEDHISREKME
+538 
-550 RKIQPLLRA
+550 
-559 DRMHRM
+559 
-565 PRETM
+565 
-570 DRAEQSNCGKI
+570 
-581 ERLPELLTE
+581 
-590 ESYTA
+590 
-595 LARQETNSSQ
+595 
-605 TEMHKSKGRQLQK
+605 
-618 LRRQRDRVQVRVCH
+618 
-632 RRGTIHSRKYGT
+632 
-644 STQGIRTRS
+644 
-653 YRYQWQLRARKSEIY
+653 
-668 IAQREPSEQAL
+668 
-679 NRSESLGPEILA
+679 
-691 VQLQRSNTQAETRV
+691 
-705 DQTADHSG
+705 
-713 REESCQK
+713 
-720 ETQVLATY
+720 
-728 SGKTRVYDIRNAGP
+728 
-742 HHRYTVS
+742 
-749 GKLVHNCG
+749 CG

-795 QLWWNVDRA
+795 QLWWDVDRA
-804 IKQTLEDGTT
+804 IRQTLEDGTT
-814 HRTHGLMF
+814 HTTHGLMF

-873 ENCLAEGTQVLTD
+873 ENIT
-886 RGWIEIQNVTTKDA
+886 
-900 LWDGEQWVSH
+900 
-910 EGLINKGIQ
+910 
-919 EVINIDGA
+919 
-927 LMTPDHKVLT
+927 
-937 QEGWKNAPS
+937 
-946 CKGLKRYE
+946 
-954 VKQPNSDRVRRV
+954 
-966 EREEIPVEGKMRLWE
+966 
-981 RVHHDCRA
+981 
-989 FFRRK
+989 
-994 AEILRL
+994 
-1000 LERKANKHCKRN
+1000 
-1012 PQALQT
+1012 
-1018 PFIPCLAFNE
+1018 
-1028 GTLHGSYSSSLGQL
+1028 
-1042 WRQGNQSLRQMARI
+1042 
-1056 IREFLGGYV
+1056 
-1065 TNLPERANAGQNRR
+1065 
-1079 EWELHSRELQMG
+1079 
-1091 GLQNPVQ
+1091 
-1098 KQTSKYTDRY
+1098 
-1108 TLGQDNCERGCRSF
+1108 
-1122 RNRGH
+1122 
-1127 NAPLQNTAWLDDRYL
+1127 
-1142 VRKTGLKKQVY
+1142 
-1153 DLKNAGPNHRFT
+1153 
-1165 IKTEAGPMIVHN
+1165 
-1177 CVQAISRDLLLNAM
+1177 QAISRDLLLNAM
-1191 KQVGPDARICMHIH
+1191 KQVGPEARICMHIH

-1222 KKMAQVPEWADGLL
+1222 KKMAQVPEWAEGLL

>member
-1 MKFMSIDIETYSDID
+1 MRFMSIDIETYSDID

-59 IVKALSDKSVT
+59 IVKALSEKSIT

-97 EGWKCSMVW
+97 VGWKCSMVW

-148 QRVMPEEFPED
+148 LRVMPEEFPED

-173 EMGIQKM
+173 EMSIQKM

-197 QRINDRGVEVDLTL
+197 QQINDRGVEVDLTL
-211 AKNAVAMDAEISE
+211 ARNAVAMDAEISKK
-224 NLMEKMRSLTGIDN
+224 LMEKMRSLTGIDN

-283 LLIAKS
+283 LLISKS

-336 IENIELVR
+336 IENIGLVR

-407 FADGKDIYCASAS
+407 FAEGKDIYCASAS

-435 LRQKGKVAELACIAE
+435 LRQKGKVAELA
-450 GQLVLTN
+450 
-457 HGEKTI
+457 
-463 ETVTTDDLVWDG
+463 
-475 EQWVAHE
+475 
-482 GVIYR
+482 
-487 GIKEVM
+487 
-493 TYEGLTATPDHLVY
+493 
-507 VEGQKEPMDFRI
+507 
-519 ATTRRAHL
+519 
-527 IQTAARGAALW
+527 
-538 LGEDHISREKME
+538 
-550 RKIQPLLRA
+550 
-559 DRMHRM
+559 
-565 PRETM
+565 
-570 DRAEQSNCGKI
+570 
-581 ERLPELLTE
+581 
-590 ESYTA
+590 
-595 LARQETNSSQ
+595 
-605 TEMHKSKGRQLQK
+605 
-618 LRRQRDRVQVRVCH
+618 
-632 RRGTIHSRKYGT
+632 
-644 STQGIRTRS
+644 
-653 YRYQWQLRARKSEIY
+653 
-668 IAQREPSEQAL
+668 
-679 NRSESLGPEILA
+679 
-691 VQLQRSNTQAETRV
+691 
-705 DQTADHSG
+705 
-713 REESCQK
+713 
-720 ETQVLATY
+720 
-728 SGKTRVYDIRNAGP
+728 
-742 HHRYTVS
+742 
-749 GKLVHNCG
+749 CG

-873 ENCLAEGTQVLTD
+873 ENIT
-886 RGWIEIQNVTTKDA
+886 
-900 LWDGEQWVSH
+900 
-910 EGLINKGIQ
+910 
-919 EVINIDGA
+919 
-927 LMTPDHKVLT
+927 
-937 QEGWKNAPS
+937 
-946 CKGLKRYE
+946 
-954 VKQPNSDRVRRV
+954 
-966 EREEIPVEGKMRLWE
+966 
-981 RVHHDCRA
+981 
-989 FFRRK
+989 
-994 AEILRL
+994 
-1000 LERKANKHCKRN
+1000 
-1012 PQALQT
+1012 
-1018 PFIPCLAFNE
+1018 
-1028 GTLHGSYSSSLGQL
+1028 
-1042 WRQGNQSLRQMARI
+1042 
-1056 IREFLGGYV
+1056 
-1065 TNLPERANAGQNRR
+1065 
-1079 EWELHSRELQMG
+1079 
-1091 GLQNPVQ
+1091 
-1098 KQTSKYTDRY
+1098 
-1108 TLGQDNCERGCRSF
+1108 
-1122 RNRGH
+1122 
-1127 NAPLQNTAWLDDRYL
+1127 
-1142 VRKTGLKKQVY
+1142 
-1153 DLKNAGPNHRFT
+1153 
-1165 IKTEAGPMIVHN
+1165 
-1177 CVQAISRDLLLNAM
+1177 QAISRDLLLNAM
-1191 KQVGPDARICMHIH
+1191 KQVGPEARICMHIH

-1222 KKMAQVPEWADGLL
+1222 KKMAQVPEWAEGLL

>member
-1 MKFMSIDIETYSDID
+1 MKSISIDIESYSDID

-25 VDTDAF
+25 VDSPGF

-38 SVDGGPVQLI
+38 AVDDGEVQLV
-48 DLTRG
+48 DLTRRER
-53 DSIPKE
+53 IPKE
-59 IVKALSDKSVT
+59 ILDALSDPSIT
-70 KWAYNANFERVALSR
+70 KWAYNANFERVALSA

-90 TGQYLDP
+90 TGTYIDP

-130 SEGRGL
+130 SEGRDL
-136 IYKFCKPDKKTG
+136 IRKFCIPNKKTG
-148 QRVMPEEFPED
+148 ERLMPEEAPED

-191 QEYWTD
+191 HEYWTD

-211 AKNAVAMDAEISE
+211 ARNAVSMDAEISE
-224 NLMEKMRSLTGIDN
+224 NLMEKMRALTGIDN

-283 LLIAKS
+283 LLISKS

-336 IENIELVR
+336 IENIGLVR
-344 ELARRGDLE
+344 ALARRGDLD

-407 FADGKDIYCASAS
+407 FAEGKDIYCASAS

-435 LRQKGKVAELACIAE
+435 LRQKGKVAELAC
-450 GQLVLTN
+450 
-457 HGEKTI
+457 
-463 ETVTTDDLVWDG
+463 
-475 EQWVAHE
+475 
-482 GVIYR
+482 
-487 GIKEVM
+487 
-493 TYEGLTATPDHLVY
+493 
-507 VEGQKEPMDFRI
+507 
-519 ATTRRAHL
+519 
-527 IQTAARGAALW
+527 
-538 LGEDHISREKME
+538 
-550 RKIQPLLRA
+550 
-559 DRMHRM
+559 
-565 PRETM
+565 
-570 DRAEQSNCGKI
+570 
-581 ERLPELLTE
+581 
-590 ESYTA
+590 
-595 LARQETNSSQ
+595 
-605 TEMHKSKGRQLQK
+605 
-618 LRRQRDRVQVRVCH
+618 
-632 RRGTIHSRKYGT
+632 
-644 STQGIRTRS
+644 
-653 YRYQWQLRARKSEIY
+653 
-668 IAQREPSEQAL
+668 
-679 NRSESLGPEILA
+679 
-691 VQLQRSNTQAETRV
+691 
-705 DQTADHSG
+705 
-713 REESCQK
+713 
-720 ETQVLATY
+720 
-728 SGKTRVYDIRNAGP
+728 
-742 HHRYTVS
+742 
-749 GKLVHNCG
+749 G

-774 LTETEM
+774 LTEAEM

-862 ARLESYGPKFV
+862 SRLESYGPKFV

-910 EGLINKGIQ
+910 DGLINKGIQ

-927 LMTPDHKVLT
+927 LMTPDHRVLT
-937 QEGWKNAPS
+937 QEGWKNASS
-946 CKGLKRYE
+946 CEGLKRHE
-954 VKQPNSDRVRRV
+954 VKLPNSDRVRRV

-1000 LERKANKHCKRN
+1000 HERKANKHCKRN
-1012 PQALQT
+1012 SQALQT
-1018 PFIPCLAFNE
+1018 PFIPCMAFNE

-1122 RNRGH
+1122 RHKGH

-1153 DLKNAGPNHRFT
+1153 DLKNAGPNHRFA

-1177 CVQAISRDLLLNAM
+1177 CVQGISRDLLLNAM

-1222 KKMAQVPEWADGLL
+1222 KKMAQVPEWAEGLL

>member
-1 MKFMSIDIETYSDID
+1 MRFMSIDIETYSDID
-16 INKAGVYRY
+16 INKSGVYRY

-59 IVKALSDKSVT
+59 IVNALSDKSVT

-130 SEGRGL
+130 SEGRAL

-148 QRVMPEEFPED
+148 QRVLPEDFPED

-180 ISPFPCSDELW
+180 ICPFPCSDELW

-197 QRINDRGVEVDLTL
+197 QQINDRGVEVDLTL
-211 AKNAVAMDAEISE
+211 ARNAVAMDAEISE

-289 SVKKYTKMLDAT
+289 SVKKYSKMLDAT

-336 IENIELVR
+336 IENIGLVR
-344 ELARRGDLE
+344 ALARRGDLD

-373 FVAREG
+373 FVARED

-407 FADGKDIYCASAS
+407 FAEGKDIYCASAS

-435 LRQKGKVAELACIAE
+435 LRQKGKVAELAC
-450 GQLVLTN
+450 
-457 HGEKTI
+457 
-463 ETVTTDDLVWDG
+463 
-475 EQWVAHE
+475 
-482 GVIYR
+482 
-487 GIKEVM
+487 
-493 TYEGLTATPDHLVY
+493 
-507 VEGQKEPMDFRI
+507 
-519 ATTRRAHL
+519 
-527 IQTAARGAALW
+527 
-538 LGEDHISREKME
+538 
-550 RKIQPLLRA
+550 
-559 DRMHRM
+559 
-565 PRETM
+565 
-570 DRAEQSNCGKI
+570 
-581 ERLPELLTE
+581 
-590 ESYTA
+590 
-595 LARQETNSSQ
+595 
-605 TEMHKSKGRQLQK
+605 
-618 LRRQRDRVQVRVCH
+618 
-632 RRGTIHSRKYGT
+632 
-644 STQGIRTRS
+644 
-653 YRYQWQLRARKSEIY
+653 
-668 IAQREPSEQAL
+668 
-679 NRSESLGPEILA
+679 
-691 VQLQRSNTQAETRV
+691 
-705 DQTADHSG
+705 
-713 REESCQK
+713 
-720 ETQVLATY
+720 
-728 SGKTRVYDIRNAGP
+728 
-742 HHRYTVS
+742 
-749 GKLVHNCG
+749 G

-774 LTETEM
+774 LSETEM
-780 QSIVDNWRASSPRIV
+780 QSIVDNWRASSPKIV
-795 QLWWNVDRA
+795 QLWWDVDRA
-804 IKQTLEDGTT
+804 IKETLRKGTSQVT
-814 HRTHGLMF
+814 HRLLF
-822 SLQKGILF
+822 CFRKGILF
-830 IRLPSGRSLA
+830 IKLPSGRSLA

-873 ENCLAEGTQVLTD
+873 ENIT
-886 RGWIEIQNVTTKDA
+886 
-900 LWDGEQWVSH
+900 
-910 EGLINKGIQ
+910 
-919 EVINIDGA
+919 
-927 LMTPDHKVLT
+927 
-937 QEGWKNAPS
+937 
-946 CKGLKRYE
+946 
-954 VKQPNSDRVRRV
+954 
-966 EREEIPVEGKMRLWE
+966 
-981 RVHHDCRA
+981 
-989 FFRRK
+989 
-994 AEILRL
+994 
-1000 LERKANKHCKRN
+1000 
-1012 PQALQT
+1012 
-1018 PFIPCLAFNE
+1018 
-1028 GTLHGSYSSSLGQL
+1028 
-1042 WRQGNQSLRQMARI
+1042 
-1056 IREFLGGYV
+1056 
-1065 TNLPERANAGQNRR
+1065 
-1079 EWELHSRELQMG
+1079 
-1091 GLQNPVQ
+1091 
-1098 KQTSKYTDRY
+1098 
-1108 TLGQDNCERGCRSF
+1108 
-1122 RNRGH
+1122 
-1127 NAPLQNTAWLDDRYL
+1127 
-1142 VRKTGLKKQVY
+1142 
-1153 DLKNAGPNHRFT
+1153 
-1165 IKTEAGPMIVHN
+1165 
-1177 CVQAISRDLLLNAM
+1177 QAISRDLLLNAM

-1222 KKMAQVPEWADGLL
+1222 KKMAQVPEWAEGLL

>member
-25 VDTDAF
+25 VDTEEF

-115 LAKVGEVLALDKQKM
+115 LAKVGEVLSLDKQKM

-148 QRVMPEEFPED
+148 HRVIPEEFPED

-180 ISPFPCSDELW
+180 ISPFPCSEELW
-191 QEYWTD
+191 QEYWID

-211 AKNAVAMDAEISE
+211 AKSAVEMSGVLSQ
-224 NLMEKMRSLTGIDN
+224 NLKERMRELTGLEN
-238 PRSTSQLD
+238 PNSTAQLD
-246 MWLREHGC
+246 LWLREHGV
-254 DMVSLGKKDVAQVI
+254 DMESLGKKDVAAVI
-268 EETDDPLI
+268 DETDDPI
-276 RKVLSLR
+276 IKEVLQLR
-283 LLIAKS
+283 LQSAKS
-289 SVKKYTKMLDAT
+289 SVKKYETMLRAT

-336 IENIELVR
+336 IENIGLVR
-344 ELARRGDLE
+344 ELARRGDLD

-373 FVAREG
+373 FVAREE

-407 FADGKDIYCASAS
+407 FAEGKDIYCASAS
-420 AMFGVPVVKHGINGE
+420 AMFGVPVVKHGVNGE
-435 LRQKGKVAELACIAE
+435 LRQKGKVAELA
-450 GQLVLTN
+450 
-457 HGEKTI
+457 
-463 ETVTTDDLVWDG
+463 
-475 EQWVAHE
+475 
-482 GVIYR
+482 
-487 GIKEVM
+487 
-493 TYEGLTATPDHLVY
+493 
-507 VEGQKEPMDFRI
+507 
-519 ATTRRAHL
+519 
-527 IQTAARGAALW
+527 
-538 LGEDHISREKME
+538 
-550 RKIQPLLRA
+550 
-559 DRMHRM
+559 
-565 PRETM
+565 
-570 DRAEQSNCGKI
+570 
-581 ERLPELLTE
+581 
-590 ESYTA
+590 
-595 LARQETNSSQ
+595 
-605 TEMHKSKGRQLQK
+605 
-618 LRRQRDRVQVRVCH
+618 
-632 RRGTIHSRKYGT
+632 
-644 STQGIRTRS
+644 
-653 YRYQWQLRARKSEIY
+653 
-668 IAQREPSEQAL
+668 
-679 NRSESLGPEILA
+679 
-691 VQLQRSNTQAETRV
+691 
-705 DQTADHSG
+705 
-713 REESCQK
+713 
-720 ETQVLATY
+720 
-728 SGKTRVYDIRNAGP
+728 
-742 HHRYTVS
+742 
-749 GKLVHNCG
+749 CG

-774 LTETEM
+774 LTEPEM

-795 QLWWNVDRA
+795 KLWWDVDRA

-850 ITYEGVSSNKGW
+850 TTYEGVSSNKGW
-862 ARLESYGPKFV
+862 SRLESYGPKFV
-873 ENCLAEGTQVLTD
+873 ENC
-886 RGWIEIQNVTTKDA
+886 IQ
-900 LWDGEQWVSH
+900 G
-910 EGLINKGIQ
+910 
-919 EVINIDGA
+919 
-927 LMTPDHKVLT
+927 
-937 QEGWKNAPS
+937 
-946 CKGLKRYE
+946 
-954 VKQPNSDRVRRV
+954 
-966 EREEIPVEGKMRLWE
+966 
-981 RVHHDCRA
+981 
-989 FFRRK
+989 
-994 AEILRL
+994 
-1000 LERKANKHCKRN
+1000 
-1012 PQALQT
+1012 
-1018 PFIPCLAFNE
+1018 
-1028 GTLHGSYSSSLGQL
+1028 
-1042 WRQGNQSLRQMARI
+1042 
-1056 IREFLGGYV
+1056 
-1065 TNLPERANAGQNRR
+1065 
-1079 EWELHSRELQMG
+1079 
-1091 GLQNPVQ
+1091 
-1098 KQTSKYTDRY
+1098 
-1108 TLGQDNCERGCRSF
+1108 
-1122 RNRGH
+1122 
-1127 NAPLQNTAWLDDRYL
+1127 
-1142 VRKTGLKKQVY
+1142 
-1153 DLKNAGPNHRFT
+1153 
-1165 IKTEAGPMIVHN
+1165 
-1177 CVQAISRDLLLNAM
+1177 ISRDLLLNAM

-1213 SSVKLDDIC
+1213 KSVKLDDIC
-1222 KKMAQVPEWADGLL
+1222 KKMAQVPEWAEGLL

>member
-1 MKFMSIDIETYSDID
+1 MRFMSIDIETYSDID

-38 SVDGGPVQLI
+38 SVDGGPVQII

-53 DSIPKE
+53 DCIPKE

-90 TGQYLDP
+90 TGQYLAP

-148 QRVMPEEFPED
+148 LRVMPEEFPED

-211 AKNAVAMDAEISE
+211 AKNAVAMDAEISK
-224 NLMEKMRSLTGIDN
+224 NLMEKMRALTGIDN

-407 FADGKDIYCASAS
+407 FAEGNDIYCASAS

-457 HGEKTI
+457 HGEKPI

-475 EQWVAHE
+475 EQWVTHE
-482 GVIYR
+482 GVIYK
-487 GIKEVM
+487 GIRTVY
-493 TYEGLTATPDHLVY
+493 TYQGLTATLDHKVFLNDSSKPVMLQEAVAY
-507 VEGQKEPMDFRI
+507 RKDLKDATQEKKEIDKRKECSV
-519 ATTRRAHL
+519 ATV
-527 IQTAARGAALW
+527 
-538 LGEDHISREKME
+538 K
-550 RKIQPLLRA
+550 
-559 DRMHRM
+559 
-565 PRETM
+565 
-570 DRAEQSNCGKI
+570 
-581 ERLPELLTE
+581 
-590 ESYTA
+590 
-595 LARQETNSSQ
+595 
-605 TEMHKSKGRQLQK
+605 
-618 LRRQRDRVQVRVCH
+618 
-632 RRGTIHSRKYGT
+632 
-644 STQGIRTRS
+644 
-653 YRYQWQLRARKSEIY
+653 
-668 IAQREPSEQAL
+668 
-679 NRSESLGPEILA
+679 
-691 VQLQRSNTQAETRV
+691 
-705 DQTADHSG
+705 
-713 REESCQK
+713 
-720 ETQVLATY
+720 
-728 SGKTRVYDIRNAGP
+728 VYDIMNAGSR
-742 HHRYTVS
+742 HRYTVS

-774 LTETEM
+774 LTEPEM

-795 QLWWNVDRA
+795 QLWWDVDRA
-804 IKQTLEDGTT
+804 IRQTLEDGTT

-822 SLQKGILF
+822 SLQKGVLF

-873 ENCLAEGTQVLTD
+873 ENLV
-886 RGWIEIQNVTTKDA
+886 
-900 LWDGEQWVSH
+900 
-910 EGLINKGIQ
+910 
-919 EVINIDGA
+919 
-927 LMTPDHKVLT
+927 
-937 QEGWKNAPS
+937 
-946 CKGLKRYE
+946 
-954 VKQPNSDRVRRV
+954 
-966 EREEIPVEGKMRLWE
+966 
-981 RVHHDCRA
+981 
-989 FFRRK
+989 
-994 AEILRL
+994 
-1000 LERKANKHCKRN
+1000 
-1012 PQALQT
+1012 
-1018 PFIPCLAFNE
+1018 
-1028 GTLHGSYSSSLGQL
+1028 
-1042 WRQGNQSLRQMARI
+1042 QG
-1056 IREFLGGYV
+1056 
-1065 TNLPERANAGQNRR
+1065 
-1079 EWELHSRELQMG
+1079 
-1091 GLQNPVQ
+1091 
-1098 KQTSKYTDRY
+1098 
-1108 TLGQDNCERGCRSF
+1108 
-1122 RNRGH
+1122 
-1127 NAPLQNTAWLDDRYL
+1127 
-1142 VRKTGLKKQVY
+1142 
-1153 DLKNAGPNHRFT
+1153 
-1165 IKTEAGPMIVHN
+1165 
-1177 CVQAISRDLLLNAM
+1177 ISRDLLLNAM

-1222 KKMAQVPEWADGLL
+1222 QKMARVPEWAEGLL

>member
-25 VDTDAF
+25 VDTEEF

-115 LAKVGEVLALDKQKM
+115 LAQVGEVLALDKQKM

-180 ISPFPCSDELW
+180 INPFPCSEELW
-191 QEYWTD
+191 QEYWID

-211 AKNAVAMDAEISE
+211 AKNAVEMSGVLSQDLKAR
-224 NLMEKMRSLTGIDN
+224 MRDLTGLEN
-238 PRSTSQLD
+238 PNSTAQLD
-246 MWLREHGC
+246 LWLREHGVG
-254 DMVSLGKKDVAQVI
+254 MESLGKKEVATVI
-268 EETDDPLI
+268 DETDDPI
-276 RKVLSLR
+276 IKEVLQLR
-283 LLIAKS
+283 LQSAKS
-289 SVKKYTKMLDAT
+289 SVKKYETMLRAT
-301 CSDGRARGM
+301 CTDGRARGM

-336 IENIELVR
+336 IDNIGLVR
-344 ELARRGDLE
+344 ELARRGNLD

-401 EWRMKA
+401 QWRMDA
-407 FADGKDIYCASAS
+407 FAEGKDIYCASAS

-457 HGEKTI
+457 HGEKPI
-463 ETVTTDDLVWDG
+463 ETVSTDDLVWDG
-475 EQWVAHE
+475 ENWVQHE
-482 GVIYR
+482 GVIFKGYR
-487 GIKEVM
+487 EVI
-493 TYEGLTATPDHLVY
+493 TYEGLTATRDHLVFI
-507 VEGQKEPMDFRI
+507 EGQSEPVEFGD
-519 ATTRRAHL
+519 ATSSSSRL
-527 IQTAARGAALW
+527 IQTGDRGAALW

-570 DRAEQSNCGKI
+570 DRTEQSNLRQVK
-581 ERLPELLTE
+581 RMPELLTAE
-590 ESYTA
+590 GSTIMAGEKTDGG
-595 LARQETNSSQ
+595 Q
-605 TEMHKSKGRQLQK
+605 TEMHQSKRPQLQK
-618 LRRQRDRVQVRVCH
+618 LWRQRDRVQVQVGHGSGSLHFREPRH
-632 RRGTIHSRKYGT
+632 TRQRSR
-644 STQGIRTRS
+644 IRP
-653 YRYQWQLRARKSEIY
+653 YKYQWQLRARKPEIY

-679 NRSESLGPEILA
+679 NRSESLGLEILA

-705 DQTADHSG
+705 DQTADYIG
-713 REESCQK
+713 RPECGSRKK
-720 ETQVLATY
+720 EMLEANPGQA
-728 SGKTRVYDIRNAGP
+728 RVYDIRNAGP

-774 LTETEM
+774 LTEPEM

-795 QLWWNVDRA
+795 QLWWDVDRA

-814 HRTHGLMF
+814 HRTHGLIF

-840 YVKPRLIDGK
+840 YVKPRLIDGE

-862 ARLESYGPKFV
+862 ARLKTWGPKVV
-873 ENCLAEGTQVLTD
+873 ENCTQ
-886 RGWIEIQNVTTKDA
+886 G
-900 LWDGEQWVSH
+900 
-910 EGLINKGIQ
+910 
-919 EVINIDGA
+919 
-927 LMTPDHKVLT
+927 
-937 QEGWKNAPS
+937 
-946 CKGLKRYE
+946 
-954 VKQPNSDRVRRV
+954 
-966 EREEIPVEGKMRLWE
+966 
-981 RVHHDCRA
+981 
-989 FFRRK
+989 
-994 AEILRL
+994 
-1000 LERKANKHCKRN
+1000 
-1012 PQALQT
+1012 
-1018 PFIPCLAFNE
+1018 
-1028 GTLHGSYSSSLGQL
+1028 
-1042 WRQGNQSLRQMARI
+1042 
-1056 IREFLGGYV
+1056 
-1065 TNLPERANAGQNRR
+1065 
-1079 EWELHSRELQMG
+1079 
-1091 GLQNPVQ
+1091 
-1098 KQTSKYTDRY
+1098 
-1108 TLGQDNCERGCRSF
+1108 
-1122 RNRGH
+1122 
-1127 NAPLQNTAWLDDRYL
+1127 
-1142 VRKTGLKKQVY
+1142 
-1153 DLKNAGPNHRFT
+1153 
-1165 IKTEAGPMIVHN
+1165 
-1177 CVQAISRDLLLNAM
+1177 ISRDLLLNAM

-1213 SSVKLDDIC
+1213 SPVKLDDIC
-1222 KKMAQVPEWADGLL
+1222 KKMAQVPEWAEGLL

>member
-148 QRVMPEEFPED
+148 QRVLPEDFPED

-211 AKNAVAMDAEISE
+211 AKNAVAMDAEISK
-224 NLMEKMRSLTGIDN
+224 NLMEKMRALTGIDN

-336 IENIELVR
+336 IENIELIR
-344 ELARRGDLE
+344 ELARRGDLD

-407 FADGKDIYCASAS
+407 FAEGKDIYCASAS

-457 HGEKTI
+457 HGEKPI

-475 EQWVAHE
+475 EQWVVHE
-482 GVIYR
+482 GIIYK
-487 GIKEVM
+487 GIRTVY
-493 TYEGLTATPDHLVY
+493 TYQGLTATLDHLVFLNDSSKPVMLQEAVAY
-507 VEGQKEPMDFRI
+507 RKDLKDATQEKKEIDKRKECSV
-519 ATTRRAHL
+519 ATA
-527 IQTAARGAALW
+527 
-538 LGEDHISREKME
+538 K
-550 RKIQPLLRA
+550 
-559 DRMHRM
+559 
-565 PRETM
+565 
-570 DRAEQSNCGKI
+570 
-581 ERLPELLTE
+581 
-590 ESYTA
+590 
-595 LARQETNSSQ
+595 
-605 TEMHKSKGRQLQK
+605 
-618 LRRQRDRVQVRVCH
+618 
-632 RRGTIHSRKYGT
+632 
-644 STQGIRTRS
+644 
-653 YRYQWQLRARKSEIY
+653 
-668 IAQREPSEQAL
+668 
-679 NRSESLGPEILA
+679 
-691 VQLQRSNTQAETRV
+691 
-705 DQTADHSG
+705 
-713 REESCQK
+713 
-720 ETQVLATY
+720 
-728 SGKTRVYDIRNAGP
+728 VYDIMDAGP
-742 HHRYTVS
+742 HHRYTVE

-795 QLWWNVDRA
+795 QLWWDVDRA

-840 YVKPRLIDGK
+840 YVKPRLINGK

-919 EVINIDGA
+919 EVISIDGA

-937 QEGWKNAPS
+937 KEGWKTASS
-946 CKGLKRYE
+946 CSGLEK
-954 VKQPNSDRVRRV
+954 
-966 EREEIPVEGKMRLWE
+966 
-981 RVHHDCRA
+981 
-989 FFRRK
+989 
-994 AEILRL
+994 
-1000 LERKANKHCKRN
+1000 
-1012 PQALQT
+1012 
-1018 PFIPCLAFNE
+1018 
-1028 GTLHGSYSSSLGQL
+1028 LG
-1042 WRQGNQSLRQMARI
+1042 
-1056 IREFLGGYV
+1056 
-1065 TNLPERANAGQNRR
+1065 
-1079 EWELHSRELQMG
+1079 
-1091 GLQNPVQ
+1091 
-1098 KQTSKYTDRY
+1098 
-1108 TLGQDNCERGCRSF
+1108 RGD
-1122 RNRGH
+1122 
-1127 NAPLQNTAWLDDRYL
+1127 QYL

-1165 IKTEAGPMIVHN
+1165 IRTEAGPMIVHN
-1177 CVQAISRDLLLNAM
+1177 CVQGISRDLLLNAM
-1191 KQVGPDARICMHIH
+1191 KQVGPEARICMHIH

-1213 SSVKLDDIC
+1213 KSVKLDDIC
-1222 KKMAQVPEWADGLL
+1222 QKMAQVPEWAEGLL

>member
-25 VDTDAF
+25 VDTEEF

-115 LAKVGEVLALDKQKM
+115 LAKVGEVLSLDKQKM
-130 SEGRGL
+130 PEGHGL

-148 QRVMPEEFPED
+148 QRVLPEEFPED

-180 ISPFPCSDELW
+180 ISPFPCSEELW
-191 QEYWTD
+191 QEYWID

-211 AKNAVAMDAEISE
+211 AKNAVAMDAEISK

-283 LLIAKS
+283 LLISKS

-344 ELARRGDLE
+344 ELARRGDLD

-407 FADGKDIYCASAS
+407 FAEGKDIYCASAS

-435 LRQKGKVAELACIAE
+435 LRQKGKVAELAC
-450 GQLVLTN
+450 
-457 HGEKTI
+457 
-463 ETVTTDDLVWDG
+463 
-475 EQWVAHE
+475 
-482 GVIYR
+482 
-487 GIKEVM
+487 
-493 TYEGLTATPDHLVY
+493 
-507 VEGQKEPMDFRI
+507 
-519 ATTRRAHL
+519 
-527 IQTAARGAALW
+527 
-538 LGEDHISREKME
+538 
-550 RKIQPLLRA
+550 
-559 DRMHRM
+559 
-565 PRETM
+565 
-570 DRAEQSNCGKI
+570 
-581 ERLPELLTE
+581 
-590 ESYTA
+590 
-595 LARQETNSSQ
+595 
-605 TEMHKSKGRQLQK
+605 
-618 LRRQRDRVQVRVCH
+618 
-632 RRGTIHSRKYGT
+632 
-644 STQGIRTRS
+644 
-653 YRYQWQLRARKSEIY
+653 
-668 IAQREPSEQAL
+668 
-679 NRSESLGPEILA
+679 
-691 VQLQRSNTQAETRV
+691 
-705 DQTADHSG
+705 
-713 REESCQK
+713 
-720 ETQVLATY
+720 
-728 SGKTRVYDIRNAGP
+728 
-742 HHRYTVS
+742 
-749 GKLVHNCG
+749 G

-774 LTETEM
+774 LTEPEM

-795 QLWWNVDRA
+795 QLWWDVDRA

-850 ITYEGVSSNKGW
+850 ITYEGLSSNKGW
-862 ARLESYGPKFV
+862 ACLESYGPKFV
-873 ENCLAEGTQVLTD
+873 ENCV
-886 RGWIEIQNVTTKDA
+886 
-900 LWDGEQWVSH
+900 
-910 EGLINKGIQ
+910 
-919 EVINIDGA
+919 
-927 LMTPDHKVLT
+927 
-937 QEGWKNAPS
+937 
-946 CKGLKRYE
+946 
-954 VKQPNSDRVRRV
+954 
-966 EREEIPVEGKMRLWE
+966 
-981 RVHHDCRA
+981 
-989 FFRRK
+989 
-994 AEILRL
+994 
-1000 LERKANKHCKRN
+1000 
-1012 PQALQT
+1012 
-1018 PFIPCLAFNE
+1018 
-1028 GTLHGSYSSSLGQL
+1028 
-1042 WRQGNQSLRQMARI
+1042 QG
-1056 IREFLGGYV
+1056 
-1065 TNLPERANAGQNRR
+1065 
-1079 EWELHSRELQMG
+1079 
-1091 GLQNPVQ
+1091 
-1098 KQTSKYTDRY
+1098 
-1108 TLGQDNCERGCRSF
+1108 
-1122 RNRGH
+1122 
-1127 NAPLQNTAWLDDRYL
+1127 
-1142 VRKTGLKKQVY
+1142 
-1153 DLKNAGPNHRFT
+1153 
-1165 IKTEAGPMIVHN
+1165 
-1177 CVQAISRDLLLNAM
+1177 ISRDLLLNAM
-1191 KQVGPDARICMHIH
+1191 KRVGPDARICMHIH

-1213 SSVKLDDIC
+1213 KSVKLDDIC
-1222 KKMAQVPEWADGLL
+1222 QKMAQVPEWAEGLL

>member
-130 SEGRGL
+130 SEGRWL

-148 QRVMPEEFPED
+148 QRVLPEDFPED

-211 AKNAVAMDAEISE
+211 AKNAVAMDAEISK
-224 NLMEKMRSLTGIDN
+224 NLMEKMRALTGIDN

-336 IENIELVR
+336 IENIELIR
-344 ELARRGDLE
+344 ELARRGDLD

-407 FADGKDIYCASAS
+407 FAEGKDIYCASAS

-457 HGEKTI
+457 HGEKPI

-475 EQWVAHE
+475 EQWVVHE
-482 GVIYR
+482 GIIYK
-487 GIKEVM
+487 GIRTVY
-493 TYEGLTATPDHLVY
+493 TYQGLTATLDHLVFLNDSSKPVMLQEAVAY
-507 VEGQKEPMDFRI
+507 RKDLKDATQEKKEIDKRKECSV
-519 ATTRRAHL
+519 ATA
-527 IQTAARGAALW
+527 
-538 LGEDHISREKME
+538 K
-550 RKIQPLLRA
+550 
-559 DRMHRM
+559 
-565 PRETM
+565 
-570 DRAEQSNCGKI
+570 
-581 ERLPELLTE
+581 
-590 ESYTA
+590 
-595 LARQETNSSQ
+595 
-605 TEMHKSKGRQLQK
+605 
-618 LRRQRDRVQVRVCH
+618 
-632 RRGTIHSRKYGT
+632 
-644 STQGIRTRS
+644 
-653 YRYQWQLRARKSEIY
+653 
-668 IAQREPSEQAL
+668 
-679 NRSESLGPEILA
+679 
-691 VQLQRSNTQAETRV
+691 
-705 DQTADHSG
+705 
-713 REESCQK
+713 
-720 ETQVLATY
+720 
-728 SGKTRVYDIRNAGP
+728 VYDIMDAGP
-742 HHRYTVS
+742 HHRYTVE

-795 QLWWNVDRA
+795 QLWWDVDRA

-919 EVINIDGA
+919 EVISIDGA

-937 QEGWKNAPS
+937 KEGWKTASS
-946 CKGLKRYE
+946 CSGLEK
-954 VKQPNSDRVRRV
+954 
-966 EREEIPVEGKMRLWE
+966 
-981 RVHHDCRA
+981 
-989 FFRRK
+989 
-994 AEILRL
+994 
-1000 LERKANKHCKRN
+1000 
-1012 PQALQT
+1012 
-1018 PFIPCLAFNE
+1018 
-1028 GTLHGSYSSSLGQL
+1028 LG
-1042 WRQGNQSLRQMARI
+1042 
-1056 IREFLGGYV
+1056 
-1065 TNLPERANAGQNRR
+1065 
-1079 EWELHSRELQMG
+1079 
-1091 GLQNPVQ
+1091 
-1098 KQTSKYTDRY
+1098 
-1108 TLGQDNCERGCRSF
+1108 RGD
-1122 RNRGH
+1122 
-1127 NAPLQNTAWLDDRYL
+1127 QYL

-1165 IKTEAGPMIVHN
+1165 IRTEAGPMIVHN
-1177 CVQAISRDLLLNAM
+1177 CVQGISRDLLLNAM
-1191 KQVGPDARICMHIH
+1191 KQVGPEARICMHIH

-1213 SSVKLDDIC
+1213 KSVKLDDIC
-1222 KKMAQVPEWADGLL
+1222 QKMAQVPEWAEGLL

>member
-1 MKFMSIDIETYSDID
+1 MRFMSIDIETYSDID

-59 IVKALSDKSVT
+59 IVKALSEKSIT

-115 LAKVGEVLALDKQKM
+115 LAKVGEILALDKQKM
-130 SEGRGL
+130 SEGRAL

-148 QRVMPEEFPED
+148 QRVMPDEFPDD

-211 AKNAVAMDAEISE
+211 ARNAVAMDAEISKK
-224 NLMEKMRSLTGIDN
+224 LMEKMRSLTGIDN

-336 IENIELVR
+336 IENIGLVR

-407 FADGKDIYCASAS
+407 FAEGKDIYCASAS

-435 LRQKGKVAELACIAE
+435 LRQKGKVAELAC
-450 GQLVLTN
+450 
-457 HGEKTI
+457 
-463 ETVTTDDLVWDG
+463 
-475 EQWVAHE
+475 
-482 GVIYR
+482 
-487 GIKEVM
+487 
-493 TYEGLTATPDHLVY
+493 
-507 VEGQKEPMDFRI
+507 
-519 ATTRRAHL
+519 
-527 IQTAARGAALW
+527 
-538 LGEDHISREKME
+538 
-550 RKIQPLLRA
+550 
-559 DRMHRM
+559 
-565 PRETM
+565 
-570 DRAEQSNCGKI
+570 
-581 ERLPELLTE
+581 
-590 ESYTA
+590 
-595 LARQETNSSQ
+595 
-605 TEMHKSKGRQLQK
+605 
-618 LRRQRDRVQVRVCH
+618 
-632 RRGTIHSRKYGT
+632 
-644 STQGIRTRS
+644 
-653 YRYQWQLRARKSEIY
+653 
-668 IAQREPSEQAL
+668 
-679 NRSESLGPEILA
+679 
-691 VQLQRSNTQAETRV
+691 
-705 DQTADHSG
+705 
-713 REESCQK
+713 
-720 ETQVLATY
+720 
-728 SGKTRVYDIRNAGP
+728 
-742 HHRYTVS
+742 
-749 GKLVHNCG
+749 G

-774 LTETEM
+774 LTEAEM

-873 ENCLAEGTQVLTD
+873 ENIT
-886 RGWIEIQNVTTKDA
+886 
-900 LWDGEQWVSH
+900 
-910 EGLINKGIQ
+910 
-919 EVINIDGA
+919 
-927 LMTPDHKVLT
+927 
-937 QEGWKNAPS
+937 
-946 CKGLKRYE
+946 
-954 VKQPNSDRVRRV
+954 
-966 EREEIPVEGKMRLWE
+966 
-981 RVHHDCRA
+981 
-989 FFRRK
+989 
-994 AEILRL
+994 
-1000 LERKANKHCKRN
+1000 
-1012 PQALQT
+1012 
-1018 PFIPCLAFNE
+1018 
-1028 GTLHGSYSSSLGQL
+1028 
-1042 WRQGNQSLRQMARI
+1042 
-1056 IREFLGGYV
+1056 
-1065 TNLPERANAGQNRR
+1065 
-1079 EWELHSRELQMG
+1079 
-1091 GLQNPVQ
+1091 
-1098 KQTSKYTDRY
+1098 
-1108 TLGQDNCERGCRSF
+1108 
-1122 RNRGH
+1122 
-1127 NAPLQNTAWLDDRYL
+1127 
-1142 VRKTGLKKQVY
+1142 
-1153 DLKNAGPNHRFT
+1153 
-1165 IKTEAGPMIVHN
+1165 
-1177 CVQAISRDLLLNAM
+1177 QAISRDLLLNAM

-1222 KKMAQVPEWADGLL
+1222 KKMAQVPEWAEGLL

>member
-38 SVDGGPVQLI
+38 SVDGGPVQLT

-53 DSIPKE
+53 DSIPNE

-85 FLGMP
+85 FLDMP

-148 QRVMPEEFPED
+148 QRVLPEDFPED

-211 AKNAVAMDAEISE
+211 ARNAVSMDAEISKK
-224 NLMEKMRSLTGIDN
+224 LMEKMRSLTGIDN

-246 MWLREHGC
+246 RWLREHGC
-254 DMVSLGKKDVAQVI
+254 DMVSLGKKDVARVI

-283 LLIAKS
+283 LLISKS

-336 IENIELVR
+336 IENIGLVR
-344 ELARRGDLE
+344 ELARRGDLD

-407 FADGKDIYCASAS
+407 FAEGKDIYCASAS

-435 LRQKGKVAELACIAE
+435 LRQKGKVAELA
-450 GQLVLTN
+450 
-457 HGEKTI
+457 
-463 ETVTTDDLVWDG
+463 
-475 EQWVAHE
+475 
-482 GVIYR
+482 
-487 GIKEVM
+487 
-493 TYEGLTATPDHLVY
+493 
-507 VEGQKEPMDFRI
+507 
-519 ATTRRAHL
+519 
-527 IQTAARGAALW
+527 
-538 LGEDHISREKME
+538 
-550 RKIQPLLRA
+550 
-559 DRMHRM
+559 
-565 PRETM
+565 
-570 DRAEQSNCGKI
+570 
-581 ERLPELLTE
+581 
-590 ESYTA
+590 
-595 LARQETNSSQ
+595 
-605 TEMHKSKGRQLQK
+605 
-618 LRRQRDRVQVRVCH
+618 
-632 RRGTIHSRKYGT
+632 
-644 STQGIRTRS
+644 
-653 YRYQWQLRARKSEIY
+653 
-668 IAQREPSEQAL
+668 
-679 NRSESLGPEILA
+679 
-691 VQLQRSNTQAETRV
+691 
-705 DQTADHSG
+705 
-713 REESCQK
+713 
-720 ETQVLATY
+720 
-728 SGKTRVYDIRNAGP
+728 
-742 HHRYTVS
+742 
-749 GKLVHNCG
+749 CG

-795 QLWWNVDRA
+795 QLWWDVDRA

-919 EVINIDGA
+919 EVISIDGV

-937 QEGWKNAPS
+937 REGWKNAPS

-954 VKQPNSDRVRRV
+954 VKLPNSDRVRRV

-1000 LERKANKHCKRN
+1000 YERKANKYCKRN

-1018 PFIPCLAFNE
+1018 SFIPCMALNE
-1028 GTLHGSYSSSLGQL
+1028 GTLHGSYSSGLDQL

-1056 IREFLGGYV
+1056 IREFLGRYV

-1091 GLQNPVQ
+1091 GLQKPVQ

-1153 DLKNAGPNHRFT
+1153 DLKNAGQNHRFA

-1177 CVQAISRDLLLNAM
+1177 CVQGISRDLLLNAM

-1222 KKMAQVPEWADGLL
+1222 KKMAQVPEWAEGLL

>member
-25 VDTDAF
+25 VDTEEF

-148 QRVMPEEFPED
+148 QRVLPENFPED

-211 AKNAVAMDAEISE
+211 ARNAVAMDAEISK
-224 NLMEKMRSLTGIDN
+224 NLMEKMRALTGIDN

-283 LLIAKS
+283 LLVSKS

-344 ELARRGDLE
+344 ELARRGDLD

-407 FADGKDIYCASAS
+407 FAEGKDIYCASAS

-435 LRQKGKVAELACIAE
+435 LRQKGKVAELAC
-450 GQLVLTN
+450 
-457 HGEKTI
+457 
-463 ETVTTDDLVWDG
+463 
-475 EQWVAHE
+475 
-482 GVIYR
+482 
-487 GIKEVM
+487 
-493 TYEGLTATPDHLVY
+493 
-507 VEGQKEPMDFRI
+507 
-519 ATTRRAHL
+519 
-527 IQTAARGAALW
+527 
-538 LGEDHISREKME
+538 
-550 RKIQPLLRA
+550 
-559 DRMHRM
+559 
-565 PRETM
+565 
-570 DRAEQSNCGKI
+570 
-581 ERLPELLTE
+581 
-590 ESYTA
+590 
-595 LARQETNSSQ
+595 
-605 TEMHKSKGRQLQK
+605 
-618 LRRQRDRVQVRVCH
+618 
-632 RRGTIHSRKYGT
+632 
-644 STQGIRTRS
+644 
-653 YRYQWQLRARKSEIY
+653 
-668 IAQREPSEQAL
+668 
-679 NRSESLGPEILA
+679 
-691 VQLQRSNTQAETRV
+691 
-705 DQTADHSG
+705 
-713 REESCQK
+713 
-720 ETQVLATY
+720 
-728 SGKTRVYDIRNAGP
+728 
-742 HHRYTVS
+742 
-749 GKLVHNCG
+749 G

-774 LTETEM
+774 LTEAEM

-822 SLQKGILF
+822 SIQKGILF

-873 ENCLAEGTQVLTD
+873 ENIT
-886 RGWIEIQNVTTKDA
+886 
-900 LWDGEQWVSH
+900 
-910 EGLINKGIQ
+910 
-919 EVINIDGA
+919 
-927 LMTPDHKVLT
+927 
-937 QEGWKNAPS
+937 
-946 CKGLKRYE
+946 
-954 VKQPNSDRVRRV
+954 
-966 EREEIPVEGKMRLWE
+966 
-981 RVHHDCRA
+981 
-989 FFRRK
+989 
-994 AEILRL
+994 
-1000 LERKANKHCKRN
+1000 
-1012 PQALQT
+1012 
-1018 PFIPCLAFNE
+1018 
-1028 GTLHGSYSSSLGQL
+1028 
-1042 WRQGNQSLRQMARI
+1042 
-1056 IREFLGGYV
+1056 
-1065 TNLPERANAGQNRR
+1065 
-1079 EWELHSRELQMG
+1079 
-1091 GLQNPVQ
+1091 
-1098 KQTSKYTDRY
+1098 
-1108 TLGQDNCERGCRSF
+1108 
-1122 RNRGH
+1122 
-1127 NAPLQNTAWLDDRYL
+1127 
-1142 VRKTGLKKQVY
+1142 
-1153 DLKNAGPNHRFT
+1153 
-1165 IKTEAGPMIVHN
+1165 
-1177 CVQAISRDLLLNAM
+1177 QAISRDLLLNAM
-1191 KQVGPDARICMHIH
+1191 KQVGPEARICMHIH

-1222 KKMAQVPEWADGLL
+1222 KKMAQVPEWAEGLL